1 MKRPILIATLG
12 YIIGIVWGLSFKVVL
27 IFCSIIAICMLIVEK
42 NKNIL
47 RIIKLVINKKV
58 TILLLIF
65 IIAGFIHI
73 KFLEYD
79 YEKTYISLN
88 NVNIV
93 GTIVSEKK
101 EKQYINEYK
110 LETEK
115 INNIKLKKKFI
126 LLTKN
131 KEIEYGNK
139 IKIEGTYIKPS
150 KSRNYKGFDY
160 SNYLKTE
167 NIYGTI
173 EQNGKIELIKEKNI
187 NYLFMNLYK
196 VKNKIIKNINNKF
209 PEETRGV
216 FLGILLGDKN
226 SVEEDVKQNFS
237 DSSLSHILAVSGTH
251 ISYVIICISALLKKI
266 RIPKNIGKVIAS
278 FFLFMYLYLVG
289 FSVSATRA
297 VIMSTIVTMQMLFYK
312 KQDTITTIAFSSM
325 IILMN
330 NPYSILNIGFLLS
343 YGGTIGIIVFQNKIF
358 IESEK
363 EDFFRRFKSNLKD
376 ICIVTI
382 SAQIIIMPIMIYY
395 FNTISFTFIISNIIA
410 SLIIGPIIMI
420 GLVVIAIS
428 FFKIPIISLIIKIY
442 NILIVILMKTADI
455 ISKMP
460 ISKIYLRTPTI
471 LEIEIYYIIVIS
483 IIILINI
490 IKSNRKFIKKIIQ
503 RKVYYLKNNLINNKN
518 KILIFISIISLISI
532 TSIRIPK
539 ELKINFI
546 DVGQGDSCLITT
558 PQNKKVIVDSGG
570 SENYNVGKNVLLP
583 YLLDKGIT
591 KIDYIMISH
600 FDTDHCKGFEYVLEN
615 IKVKNVIISKQIET
629 SENFKQIM
637 QIIKKKKIKLIVV
650 QKGDKIK
657 LDNFTT
663 VDIISPQSENLA
675 DNMNDNS
682 IVAKFEAYNFSILFT
697 GDASEKIEKE
707 LIREKVNLK
716 SDILKVSHHG
726 SKTGTSEEFLKS
738 VRPKIALIG
747 VGENNKFGHPTEDVI
762 RRLTENKVKIYRTDT
777 DGEISIKIKKNKN
790 IKIKKHIT
798 N

>member
-1 MKRPILIATLG
+1 MKRPILIAALG

-47 RIIKLVINKKV
+47 RIINLVINKKV

-73 KFLEYD
+73 KFLKYD
-79 YEKTYISLN
+79 YEKIYISLE

-93 GTIVSEKK
+93 GTIVSSKK

-110 LETEK
+110 IETEK

-139 IKIEGTYIKPS
+139 IKLEGTYIKPS

-187 NYLFMNLYK
+187 NYLFINLYK

-209 PEETRGV
+209 PEETRGL
-216 FLGILLGDKN
+216 FLGILLGDK
-226 SVEEDVKQNFS
+226 SSIEENVRQNFA

-251 ISYVIICISALLKKI
+251 ISYVVICISVLFKKLKLN
-266 RIPKNIGKVIAS
+266 KNIRKVLTS
-278 FFLFMYLYLVG
+278 LVLFMYLYLVD

-297 VIMSTIVTMQMLFYK
+297 VIMSTIVIMQMLFYR
-312 KQDTITTIAFSSM
+312 KQDTITTIAFSSI
-325 IILMN
+325 IILIN

-343 YGGTIGIIVFQNKIF
+343 YGGTIGIILFVNRIS
-358 IESEK
+358 IESK
-363 EDFFRRFKSNLKD
+363 EDFFQRFKSYLKD

-382 SAQIIIMPIMIYY
+382 SAQTIIMPIIIYY

-420 GLVVIAIS
+420 GLVIIAIS
-428 FFKIPIISLIIKIY
+428 FFKIPIISLIIRFY
-442 NILIVILMKTADI
+442 NILIVILVRTADI
-455 ISKMP
+455 ISKIPM
-460 ISKIYLRTPTI
+460 SKIYLKTPTT
-471 LEIEIYYIIVIS
+471 LEIIFYYSVVFLIALLIYIK
-483 IIILINI
+483 
-490 IKSNRKFIKKIIQ
+490 KSNRKFIKKTIQ
-503 RKVYYLKNNLINNKN
+503 IYIYNLKNFFINNRN
-518 KILIFISIISLISI
+518 KVLIFISIVSLISI
-532 TSIRIPK
+532 TSIKIPK

-570 SENYNVGKNVLLP
+570 SESYDVGKNVLLP
-583 YLLDKGIT
+583 YLLDKRIT

-615 IKVKNVIISKQIET
+615 IKVKNVIISKQSET

-637 QIIKKKKIKLIVV
+637 KIIRKKRINLIIVQKETKIKI
-650 QKGDKIK
+650 
-657 LDNFTT
+657 DNFTT
-663 VDIISPQSENLA
+663 VDILSPQSENIA

-707 LIREKVNLK
+707 LIKENINLK

-738 VRPKIALIG
+738 VKPKIALIG
-747 VGENNKFGHPTEDVI
+747 VGENNKFGHPTKDVI
-762 RRLTENKVKIYRTDT
+762 KRLTENKIKIYRTDT
-777 DGEISIKIKKNKN
+777 DGEIRIKIKKSKN

>member
-1 MKRPILIATLG
+1 MKRPILIAALG

-73 KFLEYD
+73 KFLKYD
-79 YEKTYISLN
+79 YEKIYISLE

-93 GTIVSEKK
+93 GTIVSSKK

-110 LETEK
+110 IETEK

-139 IKIEGTYIKPS
+139 IKLEGTYIKPS
-150 KSRNYKGFDY
+150 KSRNYRGFDY

-187 NYLFMNLYK
+187 NYFFIILYK

-226 SVEEDVKQNFS
+226 SIEEDVRQNFA

-251 ISYVIICISALLKKI
+251 ISYVVICISVLFKKLKLN
-266 RIPKNIGKVIAS
+266 KNIRKVLTS
-278 FFLFMYLYLVG
+278 LVLFMYLYLVD

-297 VIMSTIVTMQMLFYK
+297 VIMSTIVIMQMLFYR
-312 KQDTITTIAFSSM
+312 KQDTITTIAFSSI
-325 IILMN
+325 IILIN

-343 YGGTIGIIVFQNKIF
+343 YGGTIGIILFVNRIS
-358 IESEK
+358 IESK
-363 EDFFRRFKSNLKD
+363 EDFFQRFKSYLKD

-382 SAQIIIMPIMIYY
+382 SAQTIIMPIIIYY

-420 GLVVIAIS
+420 GLVIIAIS
-428 FFKIPIISLIIKIY
+428 FFKIPIISLIIRFY
-442 NILIVILMKTADI
+442 NILIVILVRTADI
-455 ISKMP
+455 ISKIPM
-460 ISKIYLRTPTI
+460 SKIYLKTPTT
-471 LEIEIYYIIVIS
+471 LEIIFYYSVVFLIALLIYIK
-483 IIILINI
+483 
-490 IKSNRKFIKKIIQ
+490 KSNRKFIKKTIQ
-503 RKVYYLKNNLINNKN
+503 IDIYNLKNFFINNRN
-518 KILIFISIISLISI
+518 KVLIFISIVSLISI
-532 TSIRIPK
+532 TSIKIPK

-570 SENYNVGKNVLLP
+570 SESYDVGKNVLLP
-583 YLLDKGIT
+583 YLLDKRIT

-615 IKVKNVIISKQIET
+615 IKVKNVIISKQSET

-637 QIIKKKKIKLIVV
+637 KIIRKKRINLIIVQKETKIKI
-650 QKGDKIK
+650 
-657 LDNFTT
+657 DNFTT
-663 VDIISPQSENLA
+663 VDILSPQSENIA

-707 LIREKVNLK
+707 LIKEKINLK

-738 VRPKIALIG
+738 VKPKIALIG
-747 VGENNKFGHPTEDVI
+747 VGENNKFGHPTKDVI
-762 RRLTENKVKIYRTDT
+762 KRLTENKIKIYRTDT
-777 DGEISIKIKKNKN
+777 DGEIRIKIKKSKN

>member
-1 MKRPILIATLG
+1 MKRPILIAALG

-73 KFLEYD
+73 KFLKYD
-79 YEKTYISLN
+79 YEKIYISLE

-93 GTIVSEKK
+93 GTIVSSKK

-110 LETEK
+110 IETEK

-139 IKIEGTYIKPS
+139 IKLEGTYIKPS
-150 KSRNYKGFDY
+150 KSRNYRGFDY

-187 NYLFMNLYK
+187 NYLFINLYK

-216 FLGILLGDKN
+216 VLGILLGDK
-226 SVEEDVKQNFS
+226 SSIEEDVRQNFA

-251 ISYVIICISALLKKI
+251 ISYVVICISVLFKKLKLN
-266 RIPKNIGKVIAS
+266 KNIRKVLTS
-278 FFLFMYLYLVG
+278 LVLFMYLYLVD

-297 VIMSTIVTMQMLFYK
+297 VIMSNIVILQMLFYR
-312 KQDTITTIAFSSM
+312 KQDTITTIAFSSI
-325 IILMN
+325 IILIN
-330 NPYSILNIGFLLS
+330 NPYDILNIGFLLS
-343 YGGTIGIIVFQNKIF
+343 YGGTIGIILFVNKIS
-358 IESEK
+358 IESK
-363 EDFFRRFKSNLKD
+363 EDFFQRFKSYLKD

-382 SAQIIIMPIMIYY
+382 SAQTIIMPIIIYY

-420 GLVVIAIS
+420 GLVIIAIS
-428 FFKIPIISLIIKIY
+428 FFKIQIISLIIRFY
-442 NILIVILMKTADI
+442 NILIVILVKTADI
-455 ISKMP
+455 ISKIP
-460 ISKIYLRTPTI
+460 ISKIYLKTPTT
-471 LEIEIYYIIVIS
+471 LEIIFYYSVVFLIALLIYIK
-483 IIILINI
+483 
-490 IKSNRKFIKKIIQ
+490 KSNRKFIKKTIQ
-503 RKVYYLKNNLINNKN
+503 IDIYNLKNFFINNRN
-518 KILIFISIISLISI
+518 KVLIFISIVSLISI
-532 TSIRIPK
+532 TSIKIPK

-570 SENYNVGKNVLLP
+570 SESYDVGKNVLLP
-583 YLLDKGIT
+583 YLLDKRIT

-615 IKVKNVIISKQIET
+615 IKVKNVIISKQSET

-637 QIIKKKKIKLIVV
+637 KIIRKKRINLIIV
-650 QKGDKIK
+650 QKGTKIK
-657 LDNFTT
+657 IDNFTT
-663 VDIISPQSENLA
+663 VDILSPQSENIA

-707 LIREKVNLK
+707 LIKEKINLK

-738 VRPKIALIG
+738 VKPKIALIG
-747 VGENNKFGHPTEDVI
+747 VGENNKFGHPTKDVI
-762 RRLTENKVKIYRTDT
+762 KRLTENKIKIYRTDT
-777 DGEISIKIKKNKN
+777 DGEIRIKIKKSKN

>member
-1 MKRPILIATLG
+1 MKRPILIAALG

-73 KFLEYD
+73 KFLKYD
-79 YEKTYISLN
+79 YEKIYISLE

-93 GTIVSEKK
+93 GTIVSSKK

-110 LETEK
+110 IETEK

-139 IKIEGTYIKPS
+139 IKLEGTYIKPS
-150 KSRNYKGFDY
+150 KSRNYRGFDY

-187 NYLFMNLYK
+187 NYLFINLYK

-216 FLGILLGDKN
+216 VLGILLGDK
-226 SVEEDVKQNFS
+226 SSIEEDVRQNFA

-251 ISYVIICISALLKKI
+251 ISYVVICISVLFKKLKLN
-266 RIPKNIGKVIAS
+266 KNIRKVLTS
-278 FFLFMYLYLVG
+278 LVLFMYLYLVD

-297 VIMSTIVTMQMLFYK
+297 VIMSTIVIMQMLFYR
-312 KQDTITTIAFSSM
+312 KQDTITTIAFSSI
-325 IILMN
+325 IILIN

-343 YGGTIGIIVFQNKIF
+343 YGGTIGIILFVNRIS
-358 IESEK
+358 IESK
-363 EDFFRRFKSNLKD
+363 EDFFQRFKRYLKD

-382 SAQIIIMPIMIYY
+382 SAQTIIMPIIIYY

-420 GLVVIAIS
+420 GLVIIAIS
-428 FFKIPIISLIIKIY
+428 FFKIPIISLIIRFY
-442 NILIVILMKTADI
+442 NILIVILVRTADI
-455 ISKMP
+455 ISKIPM
-460 ISKIYLRTPTI
+460 SKIYLKTPTT
-471 LEIEIYYIIVIS
+471 LEIIFYYSVVFLIALLIYIK
-483 IIILINI
+483 
-490 IKSNRKFIKKIIQ
+490 KSNRKFIKKTIQ
-503 RKVYYLKNNLINNKN
+503 IDIYNLKNFFINNRN
-518 KILIFISIISLISI
+518 KVLIFISIVSLISI
-532 TSIRIPK
+532 TSIKIPK

-570 SENYNVGKNVLLP
+570 SESYDVGKNVLLP
-583 YLLDKGIT
+583 YLLDKRIT

-615 IKVKNVIISKQIET
+615 IKVKNVIISKQSET

-637 QIIKKKKIKLIVV
+637 KIIRKKRINLIIV
-650 QKGDKIK
+650 QKGSKIK
-657 LDNFTT
+657 IDNFTT
-663 VDIISPQSENLA
+663 VDILSPQSENIA

-707 LIREKVNLK
+707 LIKEKINLK

-726 SKTGTSEEFLKS
+726 SKTGTREEFMKS
-738 VRPKIALIG
+738 VKPKIALIG
-747 VGENNKFGHPTEDVI
+747 VGENNKFGHPTKDVI
-762 RRLTENKVKIYRTDT
+762 KRLTENKVKIYRTDT
-777 DGEISIKIKKNKN
+777 DGEIRIKIKKNKN

>member
-1 MKRPILIATLG
+1 MKRPILIAALG

-47 RIIKLVINKKV
+47 RIINLVINKKV

-73 KFLEYD
+73 KFLKYD
-79 YEKTYISLN
+79 YEKIYISLE

-93 GTIVSEKK
+93 GTIVSSKK

-110 LETEK
+110 IETEK

-139 IKIEGTYIKPS
+139 IKLEGTYIKPS
-150 KSRNYKGFDY
+150 KSRNYRGFDY

-187 NYLFMNLYK
+187 NYLFINLYK

-216 FLGILLGDKN
+216 FLGILLGDK
-226 SVEEDVKQNFS
+226 SSIEENVRQNFA

-251 ISYVIICISALLKKI
+251 ISYVVICISVLFKKLKLN
-266 RIPKNIGKVIAS
+266 KNIRKVLTS
-278 FFLFMYLYLVG
+278 LVLFMYLYLVD
-289 FSVSATRA
+289 FSASATRA
-297 VIMSTIVTMQMLFYK
+297 VIMSNIVILQMLFYR
-312 KQDTITTIAFSSM
+312 KQDTITTIAFSSI
-325 IILMN
+325 IILIN

-343 YGGTIGIIVFQNKIF
+343 YGGTIGIILFVNRIS
-358 IESEK
+358 IESK
-363 EDFFRRFKSNLKD
+363 EDFFQRFKSYLKD

-382 SAQIIIMPIMIYY
+382 SAQTIIMPIIIYY

-420 GLVVIAIS
+420 GLVIIAIS
-428 FFKIPIISLIIKIY
+428 FFKIPIISLIIRFY
-442 NILIVILMKTADI
+442 NILIVILVRTADI
-455 ISKMP
+455 ISKIPM
-460 ISKIYLRTPTI
+460 SKIYLKTPTT
-471 LEIEIYYIIVIS
+471 LEIIFYYSVVFLIALLIYIK
-483 IIILINI
+483 
-490 IKSNRKFIKKIIQ
+490 KSNRKFIKKTIQ
-503 RKVYYLKNNLINNKN
+503 IDIYNLKNFFINNRN
-518 KILIFISIISLISI
+518 KVLIFISIVSLISI
-532 TSIRIPK
+532 TSIKIPK

-570 SENYNVGKNVLLP
+570 SESYDVGKNVLLP
-583 YLLDKGIT
+583 YLLDKRIT

-615 IKVKNVIISKQIET
+615 IKVKNVIISKQSET

-637 QIIKKKKIKLIVV
+637 KIIRKKRINLIIV
-650 QKGDKIK
+650 QKGTKIK
-657 LDNFTT
+657 IDNFTT
-663 VDIISPQSENLA
+663 VDILSPQSENIA

-707 LIREKVNLK
+707 LIKEKINLK

-738 VRPKIALIG
+738 VKPKIALIG

-762 RRLTENKVKIYRTDT
+762 KRLTENKVKIYRTDRN
-777 DGEISIKIKKNKN
+777 GEISIKIKKNKN

>member
-1 MKRPILIATLG
+1 MKRPILIAALG

-73 KFLEYD
+73 KFLKYD
-79 YEKTYISLN
+79 YEKIYISLE

-93 GTIVSEKK
+93 GTIVSSKK

-110 LETEK
+110 IETEK

-139 IKIEGTYIKPS
+139 IKLEGTYIKPS
-150 KSRNYKGFDY
+150 KSRNYRGFDY

-187 NYLFMNLYK
+187 NYLFINLYK

-216 FLGILLGDKN
+216 VLGILLGDK
-226 SVEEDVKQNFS
+226 SSIEEDVRQNFA

-251 ISYVIICISALLKKI
+251 ISYVVICISVLFKKLKLN
-266 RIPKNIGKVIAS
+266 KNIRKVLTS
-278 FFLFMYLYLVG
+278 LVLFMYLYLVD

-297 VIMSTIVTMQMLFYK
+297 VIMSTIVIMQMLFYR
-312 KQDTITTIAFSSM
+312 KQDTITTIAFSSI
-325 IILMN
+325 IILIN

-343 YGGTIGIIVFQNKIF
+343 YGGTIGIILFVNRIS
-358 IESEK
+358 IESK
-363 EDFFRRFKSNLKD
+363 EDFFQRFKRYLKD

-382 SAQIIIMPIMIYY
+382 SAQTIIMPIIIYY

-420 GLVVIAIS
+420 GLVIIAIS
-428 FFKIPIISLIIKIY
+428 FFKIPIISLIIRFY
-442 NILIVILMKTADI
+442 NILIVILVRTADI
-455 ISKMP
+455 ISKIPM
-460 ISKIYLRTPTI
+460 SKIYLKTPTT
-471 LEIEIYYIIVIS
+471 LEIIFYYSVVFLIALLIYIK
-483 IIILINI
+483 
-490 IKSNRKFIKKIIQ
+490 KSNRKFIKKTIQ
-503 RKVYYLKNNLINNKN
+503 IDIYNLKNFFINNRN
-518 KILIFISIISLISI
+518 KVLIFISIVSLISI
-532 TSIRIPK
+532 TSIKIPK

-570 SENYNVGKNVLLP
+570 SESYDVGKNVLLP
-583 YLLDKGIT
+583 YLLDKRIT

-615 IKVKNVIISKQIET
+615 IKVKNVIISKQSET

-637 QIIKKKKIKLIVV
+637 KIIRKKRINLIIV
-650 QKGDKIK
+650 QKGSKIK
-657 LDNFTT
+657 IDNFTT
-663 VDIISPQSENLA
+663 VDILSPQSENIA

-707 LIREKVNLK
+707 LIKEKINLK

-738 VRPKIALIG
+738 VKPKIALIG

-762 RRLTENKVKIYRTDT
+762 KRLTENKVKIYRTDRN
-777 DGEISIKIKKNKN
+777 GEISIKIKKNKN

>member
-1 MKRPILIATLG
+1 MKRPILIAALG

-47 RIIKLVINKKV
+47 RIINLVINKKV

-73 KFLEYD
+73 KFLKYD
-79 YEKTYISLN
+79 YEKIYISLE

-93 GTIVSEKK
+93 GTIVSSKK

-110 LETEK
+110 IETEK

-139 IKIEGTYIKPS
+139 IKLEGTYIKPS
-150 KSRNYKGFDY
+150 KSRNYRGFDY

-187 NYLFMNLYK
+187 NYFFIILYK

-209 PEETRGV
+209 PEETRGL
-216 FLGILLGDKN
+216 FLGILLGDK
-226 SVEEDVKQNFS
+226 SSIEENVRQNFA

-251 ISYVIICISALLKKI
+251 ISYVVICISVLFKKLKLN
-266 RIPKNIGKVIAS
+266 KNIRKVLTS
-278 FFLFMYLYLVG
+278 LVLFMYLYLVD

-297 VIMSTIVTMQMLFYK
+297 VIMSTIVIMQMLFYR
-312 KQDTITTIAFSSM
+312 KQDTITTIAFSSI
-325 IILMN
+325 IILIN

-343 YGGTIGIIVFQNKIF
+343 YGGTIGIILFVNRIS
-358 IESEK
+358 IESK
-363 EDFFRRFKSNLKD
+363 EDFFQRFKSYLKD

-382 SAQIIIMPIMIYY
+382 SAQTIIMPIIIYY

-420 GLVVIAIS
+420 GLVIIAIS
-428 FFKIPIISLIIKIY
+428 FFKIPIISLIIRFY
-442 NILIVILMKTADI
+442 NILIVILVRTADI
-455 ISKMP
+455 ISKIPM
-460 ISKIYLRTPTI
+460 SKIYLKTPTT
-471 LEIEIYYIIVIS
+471 LEIIFYYSVVFLIALLIYIK
-483 IIILINI
+483 
-490 IKSNRKFIKKIIQ
+490 KSNRKFIKKTIQ
-503 RKVYYLKNNLINNKN
+503 IDIYNLKNFFINNRN
-518 KILIFISIISLISI
+518 KVLIFISIVILISI
-532 TSIRIPK
+532 TSIKIPK

-570 SENYNVGKNVLLP
+570 SESYDVGKNVLLP
-583 YLLDKGIT
+583 YLLDKRIT

-615 IKVKNVIISKQIET
+615 IKVKNVIISKQCET

-637 QIIKKKKIKLIVV
+637 KIIRKKRINLIIVQKETKIKI
-650 QKGDKIK
+650 
-657 LDNFTT
+657 DNFTT
-663 VDIISPQSENLA
+663 VDILSPQSENIA

-707 LIREKVNLK
+707 LIKEKINLK

-738 VRPKIALIG
+738 VKPKIALIG
-747 VGENNKFGHPTEDVI
+747 VGENNKFGHPTKDVI
-762 RRLTENKVKIYRTDT
+762 KRLTENKIKIYRTDT
-777 DGEISIKIKKNKN
+777 DGEIRIKIKKSKN

>member
-1 MKRPILIATLG
+1 MKRPILIAALG

-73 KFLEYD
+73 KFLKYD
-79 YEKTYISLN
+79 YEKIYISLE

-93 GTIVSEKK
+93 GTIVSSKK

-110 LETEK
+110 IETEK

-139 IKIEGTYIKPS
+139 IKLEGTYIKPS
-150 KSRNYKGFDY
+150 KSRNYRGFDY

-187 NYLFMNLYK
+187 NYLFINLYK

-216 FLGILLGDKN
+216 VLGILLGDK
-226 SVEEDVKQNFS
+226 SSIEEDVRQNFA

-251 ISYVIICISALLKKI
+251 ISYVVICISVLFKKLKLN
-266 RIPKNIGKVIAS
+266 KNIRKVLKS
-278 FFLFMYLYLVG
+278 LVLFMYLYLVD

-297 VIMSTIVTMQMLFYK
+297 VIMSTIVIMQMLFYR
-312 KQDTITTIAFSSM
+312 KQDTITTIAFSSI
-325 IILMN
+325 IILIN

-343 YGGTIGIIVFQNKIF
+343 YGGTIGIILFVNRIS
-358 IESEK
+358 IESK
-363 EDFFRRFKSNLKD
+363 EDFFQRFKSYLKD

-382 SAQIIIMPIMIYY
+382 SAQTIIMPIIIYY

-420 GLVVIAIS
+420 GLVIIAIS
-428 FFKIPIISLIIKIY
+428 FFKIPIISLIIRFY
-442 NILIVILMKTADI
+442 NILIVILVRTADI
-455 ISKMP
+455 ISKIPM
-460 ISKIYLRTPTI
+460 SKIYLKTPTT
-471 LEIEIYYIIVIS
+471 LEIIFYYSVVFLIALLIYIK
-483 IIILINI
+483 
-490 IKSNRKFIKKIIQ
+490 KSNRKFIKKTIQ
-503 RKVYYLKNNLINNKN
+503 IDIYNLKNFFINNRN
-518 KILIFISIISLISI
+518 KVLIFISIVSLISI
-532 TSIRIPK
+532 TSIKIPK

-570 SENYNVGKNVLLP
+570 SESYDVGKNVLLP
-583 YLLDKGIT
+583 YLLDKRIT

-615 IKVKNVIISKQIET
+615 IKVKNVIISKQSES

-637 QIIKKKKIKLIVV
+637 KIIRKKRINLIVV
-650 QKGDKIK
+650 QKGTKIK
-657 LDNFTT
+657 IDNFTT
-663 VDIISPQSENLA
+663 VDILSPQSESIA

-707 LIREKVNLK
+707 LIKEKINLK

-738 VRPKIALIG
+738 VKPKIALIG
-747 VGENNKFGHPTEDVI
+747 VGENNKFGHPTKDVI
-762 RRLTENKVKIYRTDT
+762 KRLTENKIKIYRTDT
-777 DGEISIKIKKNKN
+777 DGEIRIKIKKSKN

>member
-1 MKRPILIATLG
+1 MKRPILIAALG

-27 IFCSIIAICMLIVEK
+27 IFCSIIAICMIIVEK

-79 YEKTYISLN
+79 YEKIYISLE

-93 GTIVSEKK
+93 GTIVSSKK

-110 LETEK
+110 IETEK

-139 IKIEGTYIKPS
+139 IKLEGTYIKPS

-187 NYLFMNLYK
+187 NYLFINLYK

-216 FLGILLGDKN
+216 FLGILLGDK
-226 SVEEDVKQNFS
+226 SSIEEDVRQNFA

-251 ISYVIICISALLKKI
+251 VSYVVICISVLFKKLKLN
-266 RIPKNIGKVIAS
+266 KNIRKALAS
-278 FFLFMYLYLVG
+278 LVLFMYLYLVD

-297 VIMSTIVTMQMLFYK
+297 VIMSTIVIMQMLFYR
-312 KQDTITTIAFSSM
+312 KQDTITTIAFSSI
-325 IILMN
+325 IILIN

-343 YGGTIGIIVFQNKIF
+343 YGGTIGIILFVNKIS
-358 IESEK
+358 IESK
-363 EDFFRRFKSNLKD
+363 EDFFQRFKSYLKD
-376 ICIVTI
+376 ICIATI
-382 SAQIIIMPIMIYY
+382 SAQTIIMPIIIYY

-420 GLVVIAIS
+420 GLVIIAIS
-428 FFKIPIISLIIKIY
+428 FFKIPIISLIIRFY
-442 NILIVILMKTADI
+442 NILIVILVRTANI

-460 ISKIYLRTPTI
+460 ISKIYLKTPTT
-471 LEIEIYYIIVIS
+471 LEIIFYYSVVFLIALLIYIK
-483 IIILINI
+483 
-490 IKSNRKFIKKIIQ
+490 KSNRKFIKKIIQ
-503 RKVYYLKNNLINNKN
+503 IDIYNLKNFFINNRN
-518 KILIFISIISLISI
+518 KVLIFISIISLIYIISI
-532 TSIRIPK
+532 KIPK

-570 SENYNVGKNVLLP
+570 SESYDVGKNVLLP
-583 YLLDKGIT
+583 YLLDKRIT

-615 IKVKNVIISKQIET
+615 LKVKNVIISKQSET

-637 QIIKKKKIKLIVV
+637 KIIRKKRINLIIV
-650 QKGDKIK
+650 QKGSKIK
-657 LDNFTT
+657 IDNFTT
-663 VDIISPQSENLA
+663 VDIISPQSENIA

-682 IVAKFEAYNFSILFT
+682 IVAKLEAYNFSILFT

-707 LIREKVNLK
+707 LIKEKINLK

-738 VRPKIALIG
+738 VKPKIALIG

-762 RRLTENKVKIYRTDT
+762 KRLTENKVKIYRTDRN
-777 DGEISIKIKKNKN
+777 GEISIKIKKNKN

>member
-1 MKRPILIATLG
+1 MKRPILIAALG

-47 RIIKLVINKKV
+47 RIINLVINKKV

-73 KFLEYD
+73 KFLKYD
-79 YEKTYISLN
+79 YEKIYISLE

-93 GTIVSEKK
+93 GTIVSSKK

-110 LETEK
+110 IETEK

-139 IKIEGTYIKPS
+139 IKLEGTYIKPS
-150 KSRNYKGFDY
+150 KSRNYRGFDY

-187 NYLFMNLYK
+187 NYLFINLYK

-216 FLGILLGDKN
+216 VLGILLGDK
-226 SVEEDVKQNFS
+226 SSIEEDVRQNFA

-251 ISYVIICISALLKKI
+251 ISYVVICISVLFKKLKLN
-266 RIPKNIGKVIAS
+266 KNIRKVLTS
-278 FFLFMYLYLVG
+278 LVLFMYLYLVD

-297 VIMSTIVTMQMLFYK
+297 VIMSTIVIMQMLFYR
-312 KQDTITTIAFSSM
+312 KQDTITTIAFSSI
-325 IILMN
+325 IILIN

-343 YGGTIGIIVFQNKIF
+343 YGGTIGIILFVNRIS
-358 IESEK
+358 IESK
-363 EDFFRRFKSNLKD
+363 EDFFQRFKSYLKD

-382 SAQIIIMPIMIYY
+382 SAQTIIMPIIIYY

-420 GLVVIAIS
+420 GLVIIAIS
-428 FFKIPIISLIIKIY
+428 FFKIPIISLIIRFY
-442 NILIVILMKTADI
+442 NILIVILVRTADI
-455 ISKMP
+455 ISKIPM
-460 ISKIYLRTPTI
+460 SKIYLKTPTT
-471 LEIEIYYIIVIS
+471 LEIIFYYSVVFLIALLIYIK
-483 IIILINI
+483 
-490 IKSNRKFIKKIIQ
+490 KSNRKFIKKTIQ
-503 RKVYYLKNNLINNKN
+503 IDIYNLKNFFINNRN
-518 KILIFISIISLISI
+518 KVLIFISIVSLISI
-532 TSIRIPK
+532 TSIKIPK

-570 SENYNVGKNVLLP
+570 SESYDVGKNVLLP
-583 YLLDKGIT
+583 YLLDKRIT

-615 IKVKNVIISKQIET
+615 IKVKNVIISKQCET

-637 QIIKKKKIKLIVV
+637 KIIRKKRINLIIV
-650 QKGDKIK
+650 QKGSKIK
-657 LDNFTT
+657 IDNFTT
-663 VDIISPQSENLA
+663 VDILSPQSENIA

-707 LIREKVNLK
+707 LIKEKINLK

-738 VRPKIALIG
+738 VKPKIALIG
-747 VGENNKFGHPTEDVI
+747 VGENNKFGHPTKDVI
-762 RRLTENKVKIYRTDT
+762 KRLTENKVKIYRTDT
-777 DGEISIKIKKNKN
+777 DGEIRIKIKKSKN

>member
-1 MKRPILIATLG
+1 MKRPILIAALG

-58 TILLLIF
+58 TILLFIF

-73 KFLEYD
+73 KFLKYD
-79 YEKTYISLN
+79 YEKIYISLE

-93 GTIVSEKK
+93 GTIVSSKK

-110 LETEK
+110 IETEK

-139 IKIEGTYIKPS
+139 IKLEGTYIKPS

-173 EQNGKIELIKEKNI
+173 EQNGKIELVKEKNI
-187 NYLFMNLYK
+187 NYLFINLYK

-216 FLGILLGDKN
+216 FLGILLGDK
-226 SVEEDVKQNFS
+226 SSIEEDVRQNFA

-251 ISYVIICISALLKKI
+251 ISYVVICILVLFKKLKLN
-266 RIPKNIGKVIAS
+266 KNIRKALAS
-278 FFLFMYLYLVG
+278 LVLFMYLYLVD

-297 VIMSTIVTMQMLFYK
+297 VIMSTIVIMQMLFYR
-312 KQDTITTIAFSSM
+312 KQDTITTIALSSI
-325 IILMN
+325 IILIN

-343 YGGTIGIIVFQNKIF
+343 YGGTIGIILFVNKIS
-358 IESEK
+358 IESK
-363 EDFFRRFKSNLKD
+363 EDFFQRFKSYLKD

-382 SAQIIIMPIMIYY
+382 SAQIIIAPIIIYY

-420 GLVVIAIS
+420 GLVIIAIS
-428 FFKIPIISLIIKIY
+428 FFKIPIISLIIRFY
-442 NILIVILMKTADI
+442 NILIVILVRTADI
-455 ISKMP
+455 ISKIP
-460 ISKIYLRTPTI
+460 ISKIYLKTPTT
-471 LEIEIYYIIVIS
+471 LEIIFYYSVVFLIALLIYIK
-483 IIILINI
+483 
-490 IKSNRKFIKKIIQ
+490 KSNRKFIKKTIQ
-503 RKVYYLKNNLINNKN
+503 IDIYNLKNFFINNRN
-518 KILIFISIISLISI
+518 KVLIFISIVSLISI
-532 TSIRIPK
+532 TSIKIPK

-570 SENYNVGKNVLLP
+570 SESYDVGKNVLLP
-583 YLLDKGIT
+583 YLLDKRIT

-615 IKVKNVIISKQIET
+615 IKVKNVIISKQSET
-629 SENFKQIM
+629 SESFKQIM
-637 QIIKKKKIKLIVV
+637 KIIRKKRINLIIV
-650 QKGDKIK
+650 QKGTKIK
-657 LDNFTT
+657 IDNFTT
-663 VDIISPQSENLA
+663 VDILSPQSENIA

-707 LIREKVNLK
+707 LIKEKINLK

-738 VRPKIALIG
+738 VKPKIALIG
-747 VGENNKFGHPTEDVI
+747 VGENNKFGHPTKDVI
-762 RRLTENKVKIYRTDT
+762 KRLTENKIKIYRTDT
-777 DGEISIKIKKNKN
+777 DGEIRIKIKKSKN

>member
-1 MKRPILIATLG
+1 MKRPILIAALG

-47 RIIKLVINKKV
+47 RIINLVINKKV

-73 KFLEYD
+73 KFLKYD
-79 YEKTYISLN
+79 YEKIYISLE

-93 GTIVSEKK
+93 GTIVSSKK

-110 LETEK
+110 IETEK

-139 IKIEGTYIKPS
+139 IKLEGTYIKPS
-150 KSRNYKGFDY
+150 KSRNYRGFDY

-187 NYLFMNLYK
+187 NYLFINLYK

-209 PEETRGV
+209 PEETRGL
-216 FLGILLGDKN
+216 FLGILLGDK
-226 SVEEDVKQNFS
+226 SSIEEDVRQNFA

-251 ISYVIICISALLKKI
+251 ISYVVICISVLFKKLKLN
-266 RIPKNIGKVIAS
+266 KNIRKVLTS
-278 FFLFMYLYLVG
+278 LVLFMYLYLVD

-297 VIMSTIVTMQMLFYK
+297 VIMSTIVIMQMLFYR
-312 KQDTITTIAFSSM
+312 KQDTITTIAFSSI
-325 IILMN
+325 IILIN

-343 YGGTIGIIVFQNKIF
+343 YGGTIGIILFVNRIS
-358 IESEK
+358 IESK
-363 EDFFRRFKSNLKD
+363 EDFFQRFKSYLKD

-382 SAQIIIMPIMIYY
+382 SAQTIIMPIIIYY

-420 GLVVIAIS
+420 GLVIIAIS
-428 FFKIPIISLIIKIY
+428 FFKIPIISLIIRFY
-442 NILIVILMKTADI
+442 NILIVILVRTADI
-455 ISKMP
+455 ISKIPM
-460 ISKIYLRTPTI
+460 SKIYLKTPTT
-471 LEIEIYYIIVIS
+471 LEIIFYYSVVFLIALLIYIK
-483 IIILINI
+483 
-490 IKSNRKFIKKIIQ
+490 KSNRKFIKKTIQ
-503 RKVYYLKNNLINNKN
+503 IDIYNLKNFFINNRN
-518 KILIFISIISLISI
+518 KVLIFISIVSLISI
-532 TSIRIPK
+532 TSIKIPK

-570 SENYNVGKNVLLP
+570 SESYDVGKNVLLP
-583 YLLDKGIT
+583 YLLDKRIT

-615 IKVKNVIISKQIET
+615 IKVKNVIISKQSET

-637 QIIKKKKIKLIVV
+637 KIIRKKRINLIIVQKETKIKI
-650 QKGDKIK
+650 
-657 LDNFTT
+657 DNFTT
-663 VDIISPQSENLA
+663 VDILSPQSENIA

-707 LIREKVNLK
+707 LIKEKINLK

-738 VRPKIALIG
+738 VKPKIALIG
-747 VGENNKFGHPTEDVI
+747 VGENNKFGHPTKDVI
-762 RRLTENKVKIYRTDT
+762 KRLTENKIKIYRTDT
-777 DGEISIKIKKNKN
+777 DGEIRIKIKKSKN

>member
-1 MKRPILIATLG
+1 MKRPILIAALG

-73 KFLEYD
+73 KFLKYD
-79 YEKTYISLN
+79 YEKIYISLE

-93 GTIVSEKK
+93 GTIVSSKK

-110 LETEK
+110 IETEK

-139 IKIEGTYIKPS
+139 IKLEGTYIKPS
-150 KSRNYKGFDY
+150 KSRNYRGFDY

-187 NYLFMNLYK
+187 NYFFIILYK

-216 FLGILLGDKN
+216 FLGILLGDK
-226 SVEEDVKQNFS
+226 SSIEENVRQNFA

-251 ISYVIICISALLKKI
+251 ISYVVICISVLFKKLKLN
-266 RIPKNIGKVIAS
+266 KNIRKVLTS
-278 FFLFMYLYLVG
+278 LVLFMYLYLVD
-289 FSVSATRA
+289 FSASATRA
-297 VIMSTIVTMQMLFYK
+297 VIMSNIVILQMLFYR
-312 KQDTITTIAFSSM
+312 KQDTITTITFSSI
-325 IILMN
+325 IILIN
-330 NPYSILNIGFLLS
+330 NPYAILNIGFLLS
-343 YGGTIGIIVFQNKIF
+343 YGGTIGIILFVNKIS
-358 IESEK
+358 IESK
-363 EDFFRRFKSNLKD
+363 EDFFQRFKSYLKD

-382 SAQIIIMPIMIYY
+382 SAQTIIMPIIIYY

-420 GLVVIAIS
+420 GLVIIAIS
-428 FFKIPIISLIIKIY
+428 FFKIPIISLIIRFY
-442 NILIVILMKTADI
+442 NILIVILVKTADI
-455 ISKMP
+455 ISKIP
-460 ISKIYLRTPTI
+460 ISKIYLKTPTT
-471 LEIEIYYIIVIS
+471 LEIIFYYSVVFLIALLIYIK
-483 IIILINI
+483 
-490 IKSNRKFIKKIIQ
+490 KSNRKFIKKTIQ
-503 RKVYYLKNNLINNKN
+503 IDIYNLKNFFINNRN
-518 KILIFISIISLISI
+518 KVLIFISIVSLISI
-532 TSIRIPK
+532 TSIKIPK

-570 SENYNVGKNVLLP
+570 SESYDVGKNVLLP
-583 YLLDKGIT
+583 YLLDKRIT

-615 IKVKNVIISKQIET
+615 IKVKNVIISKQSET

-637 QIIKKKKIKLIVV
+637 KIIRKKRINLIIV
-650 QKGDKIK
+650 QKGTKIK
-657 LDNFTT
+657 IDNFTT
-663 VDIISPQSENLA
+663 VDILSPQSENIA

-707 LIREKVNLK
+707 LIKEKINLK

-738 VRPKIALIG
+738 VKPKIALIG
-747 VGENNKFGHPTEDVI
+747 VGENNKFGHPTKDVI
-762 RRLTENKVKIYRTDT
+762 KRLTENKIKIYRTDT
-777 DGEISIKIKKNKN
+777 DGEIRIKIKKSKN

>member
-1 MKRPILIATLG
+1 MKRPILIAALG

-47 RIIKLVINKKV
+47 RIINLVINKKV

-73 KFLEYD
+73 KFLKYD
-79 YEKTYISLN
+79 YEKIYISLE

-93 GTIVSEKK
+93 GTIVSSKK

-110 LETEK
+110 IETEK

-139 IKIEGTYIKPS
+139 IKLEGTYIKPS
-150 KSRNYKGFDY
+150 KSRNYRGFDY

-187 NYLFMNLYK
+187 NYLFINLYK

-216 FLGILLGDKN
+216 FLGILLGDK
-226 SVEEDVKQNFS
+226 SSIEEDVRQNFA

-251 ISYVIICISALLKKI
+251 ISYVVICISVLFKKLKLN
-266 RIPKNIGKVIAS
+266 KNIRKVLTS
-278 FFLFMYLYLVG
+278 LVLFMYLYLVD
-289 FSVSATRA
+289 FSASATRA
-297 VIMSTIVTMQMLFYK
+297 VIMSNIVILQMLFYR
-312 KQDTITTIAFSSM
+312 KQDTITTIAFSSI
-325 IILMN
+325 IILIN

-343 YGGTIGIIVFQNKIF
+343 YGGTIGIILFVNRIS
-358 IESEK
+358 IESK
-363 EDFFRRFKSNLKD
+363 EDFFQRFKSYLKD

-382 SAQIIIMPIMIYY
+382 SAQTIIMPIIIYY

-420 GLVVIAIS
+420 GLVIIVIS
-428 FFKIPIISLIIKIY
+428 FFKIPIISLIIRFY
-442 NILIVILMKTADI
+442 NILIVILVRTADI
-455 ISKMP
+455 ISKIPM
-460 ISKIYLRTPTI
+460 SKIYLKTPTT
-471 LEIEIYYIIVIS
+471 LEIIFYYSVVFLIALLIYIK
-483 IIILINI
+483 
-490 IKSNRKFIKKIIQ
+490 KSNRKFIKKTIQ
-503 RKVYYLKNNLINNKN
+503 IDIYNLKNFFINNRN
-518 KILIFISIISLISI
+518 KVLIFISIVSLISI
-532 TSIRIPK
+532 TSIKIPK

-570 SENYNVGKNVLLP
+570 SESYDVGKNVLLP
-583 YLLDKGIT
+583 YLLDKRIT

-615 IKVKNVIISKQIET
+615 IKVKNVIISKQSET

-637 QIIKKKKIKLIVV
+637 KIIRKKRINLIIVQKETKIKI
-650 QKGDKIK
+650 
-657 LDNFTT
+657 DNFTT
-663 VDIISPQSENLA
+663 VDILSPQSENIA

-707 LIREKVNLK
+707 LIKEKINLK

-738 VRPKIALIG
+738 VKPKIALIG

-762 RRLTENKVKIYRTDT
+762 KRLTENNVKIYRTDRN
-777 DGEISIKIKKNKN
+777 GEISIKIKKNKN

>member
-1 MKRPILIATLG
+1 MKRPILIAALG

-73 KFLEYD
+73 KFLKYD
-79 YEKTYISLN
+79 YEKIYISLE

-93 GTIVSEKK
+93 GTIVSSKK

-110 LETEK
+110 IETEK

-139 IKIEGTYIKPS
+139 IKLEGTYIKPS
-150 KSRNYKGFDY
+150 KSRNYRGFDY

-187 NYLFMNLYK
+187 NYLFINLYK

-216 FLGILLGDKN
+216 VLGILLGDK
-226 SVEEDVKQNFS
+226 SSIEEDVRQNFA

-251 ISYVIICISALLKKI
+251 ISYVVICISVLFKKLKLN
-266 RIPKNIGKVIAS
+266 KNIRKVLTS
-278 FFLFMYLYLVG
+278 LVLFMYLYLVD

-297 VIMSTIVTMQMLFYK
+297 VIMSTIVIMQMLFYR
-312 KQDTITTIAFSSM
+312 KQDTITTIAFSSI
-325 IILMN
+325 IILIN

-343 YGGTIGIIVFQNKIF
+343 YGGTIGIILFVNRIS
-358 IESEK
+358 IESK
-363 EDFFRRFKSNLKD
+363 EDFFQRFKRYLKD

-382 SAQIIIMPIMIYY
+382 SAQTIIMPIIIYY

-420 GLVVIAIS
+420 GLVIIAIS
-428 FFKIPIISLIIKIY
+428 FFKIPIISLIIRFY
-442 NILIVILMKTADI
+442 NILIVILVRTADI
-455 ISKMP
+455 ISKIPM
-460 ISKIYLRTPTI
+460 SKIYLKTPTT
-471 LEIEIYYIIVIS
+471 LEIIFYYSVVFLIALLIYIK
-483 IIILINI
+483 
-490 IKSNRKFIKKIIQ
+490 KSNRKFIKKTIQ
-503 RKVYYLKNNLINNKN
+503 IDIYNLKNFFINNRN
-518 KILIFISIISLISI
+518 KVLIFISIVSLISI
-532 TSIRIPK
+532 TSIKIPK

-570 SENYNVGKNVLLP
+570 SESYDVGKNVLLP
-583 YLLDKGIT
+583 YLLDKRIT

-615 IKVKNVIISKQIET
+615 IKVKNVIISKQSET

-637 QIIKKKKIKLIVV
+637 KIIRKKRINLIIVQKETKIKI
-650 QKGDKIK
+650 
-657 LDNFTT
+657 DNFTT
-663 VDIISPQSENLA
+663 VDILSPQSENIA

-707 LIREKVNLK
+707 LIKEKINLK

-738 VRPKIALIG
+738 VKPKIALIG
-747 VGENNKFGHPTEDVI
+747 VGENNKFGHPTKDVI
-762 RRLTENKVKIYRTDT
+762 KRLTENKIKIYRTDT
-777 DGEISIKIKKNKN
+777 DGEIRIKIKKNKN

>member
-1 MKRPILIATLG
+1 MKRPILIAALG

-47 RIIKLVINKKV
+47 RIINLVINKKV

-73 KFLEYD
+73 KFLKYD
-79 YEKTYISLN
+79 YEKIYISLE

-93 GTIVSEKK
+93 GTIVSSKK

-110 LETEK
+110 IETEK

-139 IKIEGTYIKPS
+139 IKLEGTYIKPS
-150 KSRNYKGFDY
+150 KSRNYRGFDY

-187 NYLFMNLYK
+187 NYLFINLYK

-216 FLGILLGDKN
+216 FLGILLGDK
-226 SVEEDVKQNFS
+226 SSIEEDVRQNFA

-251 ISYVIICISALLKKI
+251 ISYVVICISVLFKKLKLN
-266 RIPKNIGKVIAS
+266 KNIRKVLTS
-278 FFLFMYLYLVG
+278 LVLFMYLYLVD

-297 VIMSTIVTMQMLFYK
+297 VIMSTIVIMQMLFYR
-312 KQDTITTIAFSSM
+312 KQDTITTIAFSSI
-325 IILMN
+325 IILIN

-343 YGGTIGIIVFQNKIF
+343 YGGTIGIILFVNRIS
-358 IESEK
+358 IESK
-363 EDFFRRFKSNLKD
+363 EDFFQRFKSYLKD

-382 SAQIIIMPIMIYY
+382 SAQTIIMPIIIYY

-420 GLVVIAIS
+420 GLVIIAIS
-428 FFKIPIISLIIKIY
+428 FFKIPIISLIIRFY
-442 NILIVILMKTADI
+442 NILIVILVRTADI
-455 ISKMP
+455 ISKIPM
-460 ISKIYLRTPTI
+460 SKIYLKTPTT
-471 LEIEIYYIIVIS
+471 LEIIFYYSVVFLIALLIYIK
-483 IIILINI
+483 
-490 IKSNRKFIKKIIQ
+490 KSNRKFIKKTIQ
-503 RKVYYLKNNLINNKN
+503 IDIYNLKNFFINNRN
-518 KILIFISIISLISI
+518 KVLIFISIVSLISI
-532 TSIRIPK
+532 TSIKIPK

-570 SENYNVGKNVLLP
+570 SESYDVGKNVLLP
-583 YLLDKGIT
+583 YLLDKRIT

-615 IKVKNVIISKQIET
+615 IKVKNVIISKQSET

-637 QIIKKKKIKLIVV
+637 KIIRKKRINLIIVQKETKIKI
-650 QKGDKIK
+650 
-657 LDNFTT
+657 DNFTT
-663 VDIISPQSENLA
+663 VDILSPQSENIA

-707 LIREKVNLK
+707 LIKEKINLK

-738 VRPKIALIG
+738 VKPKIALIG
-747 VGENNKFGHPTEDVI
+747 VGENNKFGHPTKDVI
-762 RRLTENKVKIYRTDT
+762 KRLTENKIKIYRTDT
-777 DGEISIKIKKNKN
+777 DGEIRIKIKKSKN

>member
-1 MKRPILIATLG
+1 MKRPILIAALG

-47 RIIKLVINKKV
+47 RIINLVINKKV

-73 KFLEYD
+73 KFLKYD
-79 YEKTYISLN
+79 YEKIYISLE

-93 GTIVSEKK
+93 GTIVSSKK

-110 LETEK
+110 IETEK

-139 IKIEGTYIKPS
+139 IKLEGTYIKPS

-187 NYLFMNLYK
+187 NYLFINLYK

-216 FLGILLGDKN
+216 FLGILLGDK
-226 SVEEDVKQNFS
+226 SSIEEDVRQNFA

-251 ISYVIICISALLKKI
+251 ISYVVICISVLFKKLKLN
-266 RIPKNIGKVIAS
+266 KNIRKVLTS
-278 FFLFMYLYLVG
+278 LVLFMYLYLVD

-297 VIMSTIVTMQMLFYK
+297 VIMSTIVIMQMLFYR
-312 KQDTITTIAFSSM
+312 KQDTITTIAFSSI
-325 IILMN
+325 IILIN

-343 YGGTIGIIVFQNKIF
+343 YGGTIGIILFVNRIS
-358 IESEK
+358 IESK
-363 EDFFRRFKSNLKD
+363 EDFFQRFKSYLKD

-382 SAQIIIMPIMIYY
+382 SAQTIIMPIIIYY

-420 GLVVIAIS
+420 GLVIIAIS
-428 FFKIPIISLIIKIY
+428 FFKIPIISLIIRFY
-442 NILIVILMKTADI
+442 NILIVILVRTADI
-455 ISKMP
+455 ISKIPM
-460 ISKIYLRTPTI
+460 SKIYLKTPTT
-471 LEIEIYYIIVIS
+471 LEIIFYYSVVFLIALLIYIK
-483 IIILINI
+483 
-490 IKSNRKFIKKIIQ
+490 KSNRKFIKKTIQ
-503 RKVYYLKNNLINNKN
+503 IDIYNLKNFFINNRN
-518 KILIFISIISLISI
+518 KVLIFISIVSLISI
-532 TSIRIPK
+532 TSIKIPK

-570 SENYNVGKNVLLP
+570 SESYDVGKNVLLP
-583 YLLDKGIT
+583 YLLDKRIT

-615 IKVKNVIISKQIET
+615 IKVKNVIISKQSET

-637 QIIKKKKIKLIVV
+637 KIIRKKRINLIIVQKETKIKI
-650 QKGDKIK
+650 
-657 LDNFTT
+657 DNFTT
-663 VDIISPQSENLA
+663 VDILSPQSENIA

-682 IVAKFEAYNFSILFT
+682 IVAKLEAYNFSILFT

-707 LIREKVNLK
+707 LIKEKINLK

-738 VRPKIALIG
+738 VKPKIALIG

-762 RRLTENKVKIYRTDT
+762 KRLTENKVKIYRTDT

>member
-1 MKRPILIATLG
+1 MKRPILIAALG

-73 KFLEYD
+73 KFLKYD
-79 YEKTYISLN
+79 YEKIYISLE

-93 GTIVSEKK
+93 GTIVSSKK

-110 LETEK
+110 IETEK

-139 IKIEGTYIKPS
+139 IKLEGTYIKPS
-150 KSRNYKGFDY
+150 KSRNYRGFDY

-187 NYLFMNLYK
+187 NYFFIILYK

-226 SVEEDVKQNFS
+226 SIEEDVRQNFA

-251 ISYVIICISALLKKI
+251 ISYVVICISVLFKKLKLN
-266 RIPKNIGKVIAS
+266 KNIRKVLTS
-278 FFLFMYLYLVG
+278 LVLFMYLYLVD

-297 VIMSTIVTMQMLFYK
+297 VIMSTIVIMQMLFYR
-312 KQDTITTIAFSSM
+312 KQDTITTIAFSSI
-325 IILMN
+325 IILIN

-343 YGGTIGIIVFQNKIF
+343 YGGTIGIILFVNRIS
-358 IESEK
+358 IESK
-363 EDFFRRFKSNLKD
+363 EDFFQRFKSYLKD

-382 SAQIIIMPIMIYY
+382 SAQTIIMPIIIYY

-420 GLVVIAIS
+420 GLVIIAIS
-428 FFKIPIISLIIKIY
+428 FFKIPIISLIIRFY
-442 NILIVILMKTADI
+442 NILIVILVKTADI
-455 ISKMP
+455 ISKIP
-460 ISKIYLRTPTI
+460 ISKIYLKTPTT
-471 LEIEIYYIIVIS
+471 LEIIFYYSVVFLIALLIYIK
-483 IIILINI
+483 
-490 IKSNRKFIKKIIQ
+490 KSNRKFIKKTIQ
-503 RKVYYLKNNLINNKN
+503 IDIYNLKNFFINNRN
-518 KILIFISIISLISI
+518 KVLIFISIVSLISI
-532 TSIRIPK
+532 TSIKIPK

-570 SENYNVGKNVLLP
+570 SESYDVGKNVLLP
-583 YLLDKGIT
+583 YLLDKRIT

-615 IKVKNVIISKQIET
+615 IKVKNVIISKQSET

-637 QIIKKKKIKLIVV
+637 KIIRKKRINLIIVQKETKIKI
-650 QKGDKIK
+650 
-657 LDNFTT
+657 DNFTT
-663 VDIISPQSENLA
+663 VDILSPQSENIA

-707 LIREKVNLK
+707 LIKEKINLK

-738 VRPKIALIG
+738 VKPKIALIG

-762 RRLTENKVKIYRTDT
+762 KRLTENKVKIYRTDRN
-777 DGEISIKIKKNKN
+777 GEISIKIKKNKN

>member
-1 MKRPILIATLG
+1 MKRPILIAALG
-12 YIIGIVWGLSFKVVL
+12 YIIGIVWGLYFKVVL

-73 KFLEYD
+73 KFLKYD
-79 YEKTYISLN
+79 YEKIYISLE

-93 GTIVSEKK
+93 GTIVSSKK

-110 LETEK
+110 IETEK

-139 IKIEGTYIKPS
+139 IRLEGTYIKPS
-150 KSRNYKGFDY
+150 KSRNYRGFDY

-187 NYLFMNLYK
+187 NYLFINLYK

-216 FLGILLGDKN
+216 VLGILLGDK
-226 SVEEDVKQNFS
+226 SSIEEDVRQNFA

-251 ISYVIICISALLKKI
+251 ISYVVICISVLFKKLKLN
-266 RIPKNIGKVIAS
+266 KNIRKVLTS
-278 FFLFMYLYLVG
+278 LVLFMYLYLVD

-297 VIMSTIVTMQMLFYK
+297 VIMSTIVIMQMLFYR
-312 KQDTITTIAFSSM
+312 KQDTITTIAFSSI
-325 IILMN
+325 IILIN

-343 YGGTIGIIVFQNKIF
+343 YGGTIGIILFVNRIS
-358 IESEK
+358 IESK
-363 EDFFRRFKSNLKD
+363 EDFFQRFKRYLKD

-382 SAQIIIMPIMIYY
+382 SAQTIIMPIIIYY

-420 GLVVIAIS
+420 GLVIIAIS
-428 FFKIPIISLIIKIY
+428 FFKIPIISLIIRFY
-442 NILIVILMKTADI
+442 NILIVILVRTADI
-455 ISKMP
+455 ISKIPM
-460 ISKIYLRTPTI
+460 SKIYLKTPTT
-471 LEIEIYYIIVIS
+471 LEIIFYYSVVFLIALLIYIK
-483 IIILINI
+483 
-490 IKSNRKFIKKIIQ
+490 KSNRKFIKKTIQ
-503 RKVYYLKNNLINNKN
+503 IDIYNLKNFFINNRN
-518 KILIFISIISLISI
+518 KVLIFISIVSLISI
-532 TSIRIPK
+532 TSIKIPK

-570 SENYNVGKNVLLP
+570 SESYDVGKNVLLP
-583 YLLDKGIT
+583 YLLDKRIT

-615 IKVKNVIISKQIET
+615 IKVKNVIISKQSET

-637 QIIKKKKIKLIVV
+637 KIIRKKRINLIIVQKETKIKI
-650 QKGDKIK
+650 
-657 LDNFTT
+657 DNFTT
-663 VDIISPQSENLA
+663 VDILSPQSENIA

-707 LIREKVNLK
+707 LIKEKINLK

-738 VRPKIALIG
+738 VKPKIALIG
-747 VGENNKFGHPTEDVI
+747 VGENNKFGHPTKDVI
-762 RRLTENKVKIYRTDT
+762 KRLTENKIKIYRTDT
-777 DGEISIKIKKNKN
+777 DGEIRIKIKKSKN

>member
-1 MKRPILIATLG
+1 MKRPILIAALG

-47 RIIKLVINKKV
+47 RIINLVINKKV

-73 KFLEYD
+73 KFLKYD
-79 YEKTYISLN
+79 YEKIYISLE

-93 GTIVSEKK
+93 GTIVSSKK

-110 LETEK
+110 IETEK

-139 IKIEGTYIKPS
+139 IKLEGTYIKPS

-187 NYLFMNLYK
+187 NYLFINLYK

-216 FLGILLGDKN
+216 VLGILLGDK
-226 SVEEDVKQNFS
+226 SSIEEDVRQNFA

-251 ISYVIICISALLKKI
+251 ISYVVICISVLFKKLKLN
-266 RIPKNIGKVIAS
+266 KNIRKVLTS
-278 FFLFMYLYLVG
+278 LVLFMYLYLVD

-297 VIMSTIVTMQMLFYK
+297 VIMSTIVIMQMLFYR
-312 KQDTITTIAFSSM
+312 KQDTITTIAFSSI
-325 IILMN
+325 IILIN

-343 YGGTIGIIVFQNKIF
+343 YGGTIGIILFVNRIS
-358 IESEK
+358 IESK
-363 EDFFRRFKSNLKD
+363 EDFFQRFKSYLKD

-382 SAQIIIMPIMIYY
+382 SAQTIIMPIIIYY

-420 GLVVIAIS
+420 GLVIIAIS
-428 FFKIPIISLIIKIY
+428 FFKIPIISLIIRFY
-442 NILIVILMKTADI
+442 NILIVILVRTADI
-455 ISKMP
+455 ISKIPM
-460 ISKIYLRTPTI
+460 SKIYLKTPTT
-471 LEIEIYYIIVIS
+471 LEIIFYYSVVFLIALLIYIK
-483 IIILINI
+483 
-490 IKSNRKFIKKIIQ
+490 KSNRKFIKKTIQ
-503 RKVYYLKNNLINNKN
+503 IDIYNLKNFFINNRN
-518 KILIFISIISLISI
+518 KVLIFISIVSLISI
-532 TSIRIPK
+532 TSIKIPK

-570 SENYNVGKNVLLP
+570 SESYDVGKNVLLP
-583 YLLDKGIT
+583 YLLDKRIT

-615 IKVKNVIISKQIET
+615 IKVKNVIISKQSET

-637 QIIKKKKIKLIVV
+637 KIIRKKRINLIIVQKETKIKI
-650 QKGDKIK
+650 
-657 LDNFTT
+657 DNFTT
-663 VDIISPQSENLA
+663 VDILSPQSENIA

-707 LIREKVNLK
+707 LIKEKINLK

-738 VRPKIALIG
+738 VKPKIALIG
-747 VGENNKFGHPTEDVI
+747 VGENNKFGHPTKDVI
-762 RRLTENKVKIYRTDT
+762 KRLTENKIKIYRTDT
-777 DGEISIKIKKNKN
+777 DGEIRIKIKKSKN

>member
-1 MKRPILIATLG
+1 MKRPILIAALG

-73 KFLEYD
+73 KFLKYD
-79 YEKTYISLN
+79 YEKIYISLE

-93 GTIVSEKK
+93 GTIVSSKK

-110 LETEK
+110 IETEK

-139 IKIEGTYIKPS
+139 IKLEGTYIKPS
-150 KSRNYKGFDY
+150 KSRNYRGFDY

-187 NYLFMNLYK
+187 NYLFINLYK

-216 FLGILLGDKN
+216 VLGILLGDK
-226 SVEEDVKQNFS
+226 SSIEEDVRQNFA

-251 ISYVIICISALLKKI
+251 ISYVVICISVLFKKLKLN
-266 RIPKNIGKVIAS
+266 KNIRKVLTS
-278 FFLFMYLYLVG
+278 LVLFMYLYLVD

-297 VIMSTIVTMQMLFYK
+297 VIMSTIVIMQMLFYR
-312 KQDTITTIAFSSM
+312 KQDTITTIAFSSI
-325 IILMN
+325 IILIN

-343 YGGTIGIIVFQNKIF
+343 YGGTIGIILFVNRIS
-358 IESEK
+358 IESK
-363 EDFFRRFKSNLKD
+363 EDFFQRFKSYLKD

-382 SAQIIIMPIMIYY
+382 SAQTIIMPIIIYY

-420 GLVVIAIS
+420 GLVIIAIS
-428 FFKIPIISLIIKIY
+428 FFKIPIISLIIRFY
-442 NILIVILMKTADI
+442 NILIVILVRTADI
-455 ISKMP
+455 ISKIPM
-460 ISKIYLRTPTI
+460 SKIYLKTPTT
-471 LEIEIYYIIVIS
+471 LEIIFYYSVVFLIALLIYIK
-483 IIILINI
+483 
-490 IKSNRKFIKKIIQ
+490 KSNRKFIKKTIQ
-503 RKVYYLKNNLINNKN
+503 IDIYNLKNFFINNRN
-518 KILIFISIISLISI
+518 KVLIFISIVSLISI
-532 TSIRIPK
+532 TSIKIPK

-570 SENYNVGKNVLLP
+570 SESYDVGKNVLLP
-583 YLLDKGIT
+583 YLLDKRIT

-615 IKVKNVIISKQIET
+615 IKVKNVIISKQSET

-637 QIIKKKKIKLIVV
+637 KIIRKKRINLIIV
-650 QKGDKIK
+650 QKGSKIK
-657 LDNFTT
+657 IDNFTT
-663 VDIISPQSENLA
+663 VDILSPQSENIA

-707 LIREKVNLK
+707 LIKEKINLK

-738 VRPKIALIG
+738 VKPKIALIG

-762 RRLTENKVKIYRTDT
+762 KRLTENKVKIYRTDRN
-777 DGEISIKIKKNKN
+777 GEISIKIKKNKN

>member
-1 MKRPILIATLG
+1 MKRPILIAALG

-73 KFLEYD
+73 KFLKYD
-79 YEKTYISLN
+79 YEKIYISLE

-93 GTIVSEKK
+93 GTIVSSKK

-110 LETEK
+110 IETEK

-139 IKIEGTYIKPS
+139 IKLEGTYIKPS
-150 KSRNYKGFDY
+150 KSRNYRDFDY

-187 NYLFMNLYK
+187 NYLFINLYK

-226 SVEEDVKQNFS
+226 SIEEDVRQNFA

-251 ISYVIICISALLKKI
+251 ISYVVICISVLFKKLKLN
-266 RIPKNIGKVIAS
+266 KNIRKVLTS
-278 FFLFMYLYLVG
+278 LVLFMYLYLVD
-289 FSVSATRA
+289 FSASATRA
-297 VIMSTIVTMQMLFYK
+297 VIMSNIVILQMLFYR
-312 KQDTITTIAFSSM
+312 KQDTITTIAFSSI
-325 IILMN
+325 IILIN
-330 NPYSILNIGFLLS
+330 NPYAILNIGFLLS
-343 YGGTIGIIVFQNKIF
+343 YGGTIGIILFVNKIS
-358 IESEK
+358 IESK
-363 EDFFRRFKSNLKD
+363 EDFFQRFKSYLKD

-382 SAQIIIMPIMIYY
+382 SAQTIIMPIIIYY

-410 SLIIGPIIMI
+410 SLVIGPIIMI
-420 GLVVIAIS
+420 GLVIIAIS
-428 FFKIPIISLIIKIY
+428 FFKIPIISLIIRFY
-442 NILIVILMKTADI
+442 NILIVILVKTADI
-455 ISKMP
+455 ISKIP
-460 ISKIYLRTPTI
+460 ISKIYLKTPTT
-471 LEIEIYYIIVIS
+471 LEIIFYYSVVFLIALLIYIK
-483 IIILINI
+483 
-490 IKSNRKFIKKIIQ
+490 KSNRKFIKKTIQ
-503 RKVYYLKNNLINNKN
+503 IDIYNLKNFFINNRN
-518 KILIFISIISLISI
+518 KVLIFISIVSLISI
-532 TSIRIPK
+532 TSIKIPK

-558 PQNKKVIVDSGG
+558 PQNKKIIVDSGG
-570 SENYNVGKNVLLP
+570 SESYDVGKNVLLP
-583 YLLDKGIT
+583 YLLDKRIT

-615 IKVKNVIISKQIET
+615 IKVKNVIISKQSET

-637 QIIKKKKIKLIVV
+637 KIIRKKRINLIVV
-650 QKGDKIK
+650 QKGSKIK
-657 LDNFTT
+657 IDNFTT
-663 VDIISPQSENLA
+663 VDIISPQSENIA

-707 LIREKVNLK
+707 LIKEKINLK

-738 VRPKIALIG
+738 VKPKIALIG

-762 RRLTENKVKIYRTDT
+762 KRLTENKVKIYRTDRN
-777 DGEISIKIKKNKN
+777 GEISIKIKKNKN

>member
-1 MKRPILIATLG
+1 MKRPILIAALG

-73 KFLEYD
+73 KFLKYD
-79 YEKTYISLN
+79 YEKIYISLE

-93 GTIVSEKK
+93 GTIVSSKK

-110 LETEK
+110 IETEK

-139 IKIEGTYIKPS
+139 IKLEGTYIKPS
-150 KSRNYKGFDY
+150 KSRNYRGFDY

-187 NYLFMNLYK
+187 NYLFINLYK

-216 FLGILLGDKN
+216 VLGILLGDK
-226 SVEEDVKQNFS
+226 SSIEEDVRQNFA

-251 ISYVIICISALLKKI
+251 ISYVVICISVLFKKLKLN
-266 RIPKNIGKVIAS
+266 KNIRKVLTS
-278 FFLFMYLYLVG
+278 LVLFMYLYLVD

-297 VIMSTIVTMQMLFYK
+297 VIMSTIVIMQMLFYR
-312 KQDTITTIAFSSM
+312 KQDTITTIAFSSI
-325 IILMN
+325 IILIN
-330 NPYSILNIGFLLS
+330 NPYAILNIGFLLS
-343 YGGTIGIIVFQNKIF
+343 YGGTIGIILFVNRIS
-358 IESEK
+358 IESK
-363 EDFFRRFKSNLKD
+363 EDFFQRFKSYLKD

-382 SAQIIIMPIMIYY
+382 SAQTIIMPIIIYY

-420 GLVVIAIS
+420 GLVIIAIS
-428 FFKIPIISLIIKIY
+428 FFKIPIISLIIRFY
-442 NILIVILMKTADI
+442 NILIVILVKTADI
-455 ISKMP
+455 ISKIP
-460 ISKIYLRTPTI
+460 ISKIYLKTPTT
-471 LEIEIYYIIVIS
+471 LEIIFYYSVVFLIALLIYIK
-483 IIILINI
+483 
-490 IKSNRKFIKKIIQ
+490 KSNRKFIKKTIQ
-503 RKVYYLKNNLINNKN
+503 IDIYNLKNFFINNRN
-518 KILIFISIISLISI
+518 KVLIFISIVSLISI
-532 TSIRIPK
+532 TSIKIPK

-570 SENYNVGKNVLLP
+570 SESYDVGKNVLLP
-583 YLLDKGIT
+583 YLLDKRIT

-615 IKVKNVIISKQIET
+615 IKVKNVIISKQSET

-637 QIIKKKKIKLIVV
+637 KIIRKKRINLIVV
-650 QKGDKIK
+650 QKGSKIK
-657 LDNFTT
+657 IDNFTT
-663 VDIISPQSENLA
+663 VDIISPHSENIA

-682 IVAKFEAYNFSILFT
+682 IVAKLEAYNFSILFT

-707 LIREKVNLK
+707 LIKEKINLK

-738 VRPKIALIG
+738 VKPKIALIG

-762 RRLTENKVKIYRTDT
+762 KRLTENKVKIYRTDRN
-777 DGEISIKIKKNKN
+777 GEISIKIKKNKN

>member
-1 MKRPILIATLG
+1 MKRPILIAALG

-47 RIIKLVINKKV
+47 RIINLVINKKV

-73 KFLEYD
+73 KFLKYD
-79 YEKTYISLN
+79 YEKIYISLE

-93 GTIVSEKK
+93 GTIVSSKK

-110 LETEK
+110 IETEK

-139 IKIEGTYIKPS
+139 IKLEGTYIKPS

-187 NYLFMNLYK
+187 NYLFINLYK

-216 FLGILLGDKN
+216 FLGILLGDK
-226 SVEEDVKQNFS
+226 SSIEEDVRQNFA

-251 ISYVIICISALLKKI
+251 ISYVVICISVLFKKLKLN
-266 RIPKNIGKVIAS
+266 KNIRKVLTS
-278 FFLFMYLYLVG
+278 LVLFMYLYLVD
-289 FSVSATRA
+289 FSASATRA
-297 VIMSTIVTMQMLFYK
+297 VIMSNIVILQMLFYR
-312 KQDTITTIAFSSM
+312 KQDTITTIAFSSI
-325 IILMN
+325 IILIN

-343 YGGTIGIIVFQNKIF
+343 YGGTIGIILFVNKIST
-358 IESEK
+358 ESK
-363 EDFFRRFKSNLKD
+363 EDFFQRFKSYLKD

-382 SAQIIIMPIMIYY
+382 SAQTIIMPIIIYY

-420 GLVVIAIS
+420 GLVIIAIS
-428 FFKIPIISLIIKIY
+428 FFKIPIISLIIRFY
-442 NILIVILMKTADI
+442 NILIVILVRTADI
-455 ISKMP
+455 ISKIPM
-460 ISKIYLRTPTI
+460 SKIYLKTPTT
-471 LEIEIYYIIVIS
+471 LEIIFYYSVVFLIALLIYIK
-483 IIILINI
+483 
-490 IKSNRKFIKKIIQ
+490 KSNRKFIKKTIQ
-503 RKVYYLKNNLINNKN
+503 IDIYNLKNFFINNRN
-518 KILIFISIISLISI
+518 KVLIFISIVSLISI
-532 TSIRIPK
+532 TSIKIPK

-570 SENYNVGKNVLLP
+570 SESYDVGKNVLLP
-583 YLLDKGIT
+583 YLLDKRIT

-615 IKVKNVIISKQIET
+615 IKVKNVIISKQSET

-637 QIIKKKKIKLIVV
+637 KIIRKKRINLIIVQKETKIKI
-650 QKGDKIK
+650 
-657 LDNFTT
+657 DNFTT
-663 VDIISPQSENLA
+663 VDILSPQSENIA

-707 LIREKVNLK
+707 LIKEKINLK

-738 VRPKIALIG
+738 VKPKIALIG
-747 VGENNKFGHPTEDVI
+747 VGENNKFGHPTKDVI
-762 RRLTENKVKIYRTDT
+762 KRLTENKIKIYRTDT
-777 DGEISIKIKKNKN
+777 DGEIRIKIKKSKN

>member
-1 MKRPILIATLG
+1 MKRPILIAALG

-73 KFLEYD
+73 KFLKYD
-79 YEKTYISLN
+79 YEKIYISLE

-93 GTIVSEKK
+93 GTIVSSKK

-110 LETEK
+110 IETEK

-139 IKIEGTYIKPS
+139 IKLEGTYIKPS
-150 KSRNYKGFDY
+150 KSRNYRGFDY

-187 NYLFMNLYK
+187 NYLFINLYK

-216 FLGILLGDKN
+216 FLGILLGDK
-226 SVEEDVKQNFS
+226 SSIEEDVRQNFA

-251 ISYVIICISALLKKI
+251 ISYVVICISVLFKKLKLN
-266 RIPKNIGKVIAS
+266 KNIRKVLTS
-278 FFLFMYLYLVG
+278 LVLFMYLYLVD

-297 VIMSTIVTMQMLFYK
+297 VIMSTIVIMQMLFYR
-312 KQDTITTIAFSSM
+312 KQDTITTIAFSSI
-325 IILMN
+325 IILIN

-343 YGGTIGIIVFQNKIF
+343 YGGTIGIILFVNRIS
-358 IESEK
+358 IESK
-363 EDFFRRFKSNLKD
+363 EDFFQRFKSYLKD

-382 SAQIIIMPIMIYY
+382 SAQTIIMPIIIYY

-420 GLVVIAIS
+420 GLVIIAIS
-428 FFKIPIISLIIKIY
+428 FFKIPIISLIIRFY
-442 NILIVILMKTADI
+442 NILIVILVRTADI
-455 ISKMP
+455 ISKIPM
-460 ISKIYLRTPTI
+460 SKIYLKTPTT
-471 LEIEIYYIIVIS
+471 LEIIFYYSVVFLIALLIYIK
-483 IIILINI
+483 
-490 IKSNRKFIKKIIQ
+490 KSNRKFIKKTIQ
-503 RKVYYLKNNLINNKN
+503 IDIYNLKNFFINNRN
-518 KILIFISIISLISI
+518 KVLIFISIVSLISI
-532 TSIRIPK
+532 TSIKIPK

-570 SENYNVGKNVLLP
+570 SESYDVGKNVLLP
-583 YLLDKGIT
+583 YLLDKRIT

-615 IKVKNVIISKQIET
+615 LKVKNVIISKQSET

-637 QIIKKKKIKLIVV
+637 KIIRKKRINLIVV
-650 QKGDKIK
+650 QKGSKIK
-657 LDNFTT
+657 IDNFTT
-663 VDIISPQSENLA
+663 VDILSPQSENIA

-707 LIREKVNLK
+707 LIKEKINLK

-738 VRPKIALIG
+738 VKPKIALIG

-762 RRLTENKVKIYRTDT
+762 KRLTENKVKIYRTDRN
-777 DGEISIKIKKNKN
+777 GEISIKIKKNKN

>member
-1 MKRPILIATLG
+1 MKRPILIAALG

-73 KFLEYD
+73 KFLKYD
-79 YEKTYISLN
+79 YEKIYISLE

-93 GTIVSEKK
+93 GTIVSSKK

-110 LETEK
+110 IETEK

-139 IKIEGTYIKPS
+139 IKLEGTYIKPS
-150 KSRNYKGFDY
+150 KSRNYRGFDY

-187 NYLFMNLYK
+187 NYLFINLYK

-216 FLGILLGDKN
+216 FLGILLGDK
-226 SVEEDVKQNFS
+226 SSIEEDVRQNFA

-251 ISYVIICISALLKKI
+251 ISYVVICISVLFKKLKLN
-266 RIPKNIGKVIAS
+266 KNIRKVLTS
-278 FFLFMYLYLVG
+278 LVLFMYLYLVD

-297 VIMSTIVTMQMLFYK
+297 VIMSTIVIMQMLFYR
-312 KQDTITTIAFSSM
+312 KQDTITTIAFSSI
-325 IILMN
+325 IILIN

-343 YGGTIGIIVFQNKIF
+343 YGGTIGIILFVNRIS
-358 IESEK
+358 IESK
-363 EDFFRRFKSNLKD
+363 EDFFQRFKSYLKD

-382 SAQIIIMPIMIYY
+382 SAQTIIMPIIIYY

-420 GLVVIAIS
+420 GLVIIAIS
-428 FFKIPIISLIIKIY
+428 FFKIPIISLIIRFY
-442 NILIVILMKTADI
+442 NILIVILVRTADI
-455 ISKMP
+455 ISKIPM
-460 ISKIYLRTPTI
+460 SKIYLKTPTT
-471 LEIEIYYIIVIS
+471 LEIIFYYSVVFLIALLIYIK
-483 IIILINI
+483 
-490 IKSNRKFIKKIIQ
+490 KSNRKFIKKTIQ
-503 RKVYYLKNNLINNKN
+503 IDIYNLKNFFINNRN
-518 KILIFISIISLISI
+518 KVLIFISIVSLISI
-532 TSIRIPK
+532 TSIKIPK

-570 SENYNVGKNVLLP
+570 SESYDVGKNVLLP
-583 YLLDKGIT
+583 YLLDKRIT

-615 IKVKNVIISKQIET
+615 IKVKNVIISKQSET

-637 QIIKKKKIKLIVV
+637 KIIRKKRINLIIV
-650 QKGDKIK
+650 QKGTKIK
-657 LDNFTT
+657 IDNFTT
-663 VDIISPQSENLA
+663 VDILSPQSENIA

-707 LIREKVNLK
+707 LIKEKINLK

-738 VRPKIALIG
+738 VKPKIALIG
-747 VGENNKFGHPTEDVI
+747 VGENNKFGHPSKDVI
-762 RRLTENKVKIYRTDT
+762 KRLTENKVKIYRTDT

>member
-1 MKRPILIATLG
+1 MKRPILIAALG
-12 YIIGIVWGLSFKVVL
+12 YIIGIVWGLYFKVVL

-73 KFLEYD
+73 KFLKYD
-79 YEKTYISLN
+79 YEKIYISLE

-93 GTIVSEKK
+93 GTIVSSKK

-110 LETEK
+110 IETEK

-139 IKIEGTYIKPS
+139 IKLEGTYIKPS
-150 KSRNYKGFDY
+150 KSRNYRGFDY

-187 NYLFMNLYK
+187 NYLFINLYK

-216 FLGILLGDKN
+216 VLGILLGDK
-226 SVEEDVKQNFS
+226 SSIEEDVRQNFA

-251 ISYVIICISALLKKI
+251 ISYVVICISVLFKKLKLN
-266 RIPKNIGKVIAS
+266 KNIRKVLTS
-278 FFLFMYLYLVG
+278 LVLFMYLYLVD

-297 VIMSTIVTMQMLFYK
+297 VIMSTIVIMQMLFYR
-312 KQDTITTIAFSSM
+312 KQDTITTIAFSSI
-325 IILMN
+325 IILIN

-343 YGGTIGIIVFQNKIF
+343 YGGTIGIILFVNRIS
-358 IESEK
+358 IESK
-363 EDFFRRFKSNLKD
+363 EDFFQRFKRYLKD

-382 SAQIIIMPIMIYY
+382 SAQTIIMPIIIYY

-420 GLVVIAIS
+420 GLVIIAIS
-428 FFKIPIISLIIKIY
+428 FFKIPIISLIIRFY
-442 NILIVILMKTADI
+442 NILIVILVRTADI
-455 ISKMP
+455 ISKIPM
-460 ISKIYLRTPTI
+460 SKIYLKTPTT
-471 LEIEIYYIIVIS
+471 LEIIFYYSVVFLIALLIYIK
-483 IIILINI
+483 
-490 IKSNRKFIKKIIQ
+490 KSNRKFIKKTIQ
-503 RKVYYLKNNLINNKN
+503 IDIYNLKNFFINNRN
-518 KILIFISIISLISI
+518 KVLIFISIVSLISI
-532 TSIRIPK
+532 TSIKIPK

-570 SENYNVGKNVLLP
+570 SESYDVGKNVLLP
-583 YLLDKGIT
+583 YLLDKRIT

-615 IKVKNVIISKQIET
+615 IKVKNVIISKQSET

-637 QIIKKKKIKLIVV
+637 KIIRKKRINLIIV
-650 QKGDKIK
+650 QKGSKIK
-657 LDNFTT
+657 IDNFTT
-663 VDIISPQSENLA
+663 VDILSPQSENIA

-707 LIREKVNLK
+707 LIKEKINLK

-738 VRPKIALIG
+738 VKPKIALIG
-747 VGENNKFGHPTEDVI
+747 VGENNKFGHPTKDVI
-762 RRLTENKVKIYRTDT
+762 KRLTENKIKIYRTDT
-777 DGEISIKIKKNKN
+777 DGEIRIKIKKSKN

>member
-1 MKRPILIATLG
+1 MKRPILIAALG

-73 KFLEYD
+73 KFLKYD
-79 YEKTYISLN
+79 YEKIYISLE

-93 GTIVSEKK
+93 GTIVSSKK

-110 LETEK
+110 IETEK

-139 IKIEGTYIKPS
+139 IKLEGTYIKPS
-150 KSRNYKGFDY
+150 KSRNYRGFDY

-173 EQNGKIELIKEKNI
+173 EQNGKIELIKKKNI
-187 NYLFMNLYK
+187 NYFFIILYK

-226 SVEEDVKQNFS
+226 SIEEDVRQNFA

-251 ISYVIICISALLKKI
+251 ISYVVICISVLFKKLKLN
-266 RIPKNIGKVIAS
+266 KNIRKVLTS
-278 FFLFMYLYLVG
+278 LVLFMYLYLVD
-289 FSVSATRA
+289 FSASATRA
-297 VIMSTIVTMQMLFYK
+297 VIMSNIVILQMLFYR
-312 KQDTITTIAFSSM
+312 KQDTITTIAFSSI
-325 IILMN
+325 IILIN
-330 NPYSILNIGFLLS
+330 NPYAILNIGFLLS
-343 YGGTIGIIVFQNKIF
+343 YGGTIGIILFVNKIST
-358 IESEK
+358 ESK
-363 EDFFRRFKSNLKD
+363 EDFFQRFKSYLKD

-382 SAQIIIMPIMIYY
+382 SAQTIIMPIIIYY

-420 GLVVIAIS
+420 GLVIIAIS
-428 FFKIPIISLIIKIY
+428 FFKIPIISLIIRFY
-442 NILIVILMKTADI
+442 NILIVILVKTADI
-455 ISKMP
+455 ISKIP
-460 ISKIYLRTPTI
+460 ISKIYLKTPTT
-471 LEIEIYYIIVIS
+471 LEIIFYYSVVFLIALLIYIK
-483 IIILINI
+483 
-490 IKSNRKFIKKIIQ
+490 KSNRKFIKKTIQ
-503 RKVYYLKNNLINNKN
+503 IDIYNLKNFFINNRN
-518 KILIFISIISLISI
+518 KVLIFISIVSLISI
-532 TSIRIPK
+532 TSIKIPK

-570 SENYNVGKNVLLP
+570 SESYDVGKNVLLP
-583 YLLDKGIT
+583 YLLDKRIT

-615 IKVKNVIISKQIET
+615 LKVKNVIISKQSET

-637 QIIKKKKIKLIVV
+637 KIIRKKRINLIVV
-650 QKGDKIK
+650 QKGSKIK
-657 LDNFTT
+657 IDNFTT
-663 VDIISPQSENLA
+663 VDIISPHSENIA

-682 IVAKFEAYNFSILFT
+682 IVAKLEAYNFSILFT

-707 LIREKVNLK
+707 LIKEKINLK

-738 VRPKIALIG
+738 VKPKIALIG

-762 RRLTENKVKIYRTDT
+762 KRLTENKVKIYRTDRN
-777 DGEISIKIKKNKN
+777 GEISIKIKKNKN

>member
-1 MKRPILIATLG
+1 MKRPILIAALG

-73 KFLEYD
+73 KFLKYD
-79 YEKTYISLN
+79 YEKIYISLE

-93 GTIVSEKK
+93 GTIVSSKK

-110 LETEK
+110 IETEK

-139 IKIEGTYIKPS
+139 IKLEGTYIKPS
-150 KSRNYKGFDY
+150 KSRNYRGFDY

-187 NYLFMNLYK
+187 NYLFINLYK

-216 FLGILLGDKN
+216 FLGILLGDK
-226 SVEEDVKQNFS
+226 SSIEEDVRQNFA

-251 ISYVIICISALLKKI
+251 ISYVVICISVLFKKLKLN
-266 RIPKNIGKVIAS
+266 KNIRKVLTS
-278 FFLFMYLYLVG
+278 LVLFMYLYLVD

-297 VIMSTIVTMQMLFYK
+297 VIMSTIVIMQMLFYR
-312 KQDTITTIAFSSM
+312 KQDTITTIAFSSI
-325 IILMN
+325 IILIN

-343 YGGTIGIIVFQNKIF
+343 YGGTIGIILFVNRIS
-358 IESEK
+358 IESK
-363 EDFFRRFKSNLKD
+363 EDFFQRFKRYLKD

-382 SAQIIIMPIMIYY
+382 SAQTIIMPIIIYY

-420 GLVVIAIS
+420 GLVIIAIS
-428 FFKIPIISLIIKIY
+428 FFKIPIISLIIRFY
-442 NILIVILMKTADI
+442 NILIVILVRTADI
-455 ISKMP
+455 ISKIPM
-460 ISKIYLRTPTI
+460 SKIYLKTPTT
-471 LEIEIYYIIVIS
+471 LEIIFYYSVVFLIALLIYIK
-483 IIILINI
+483 
-490 IKSNRKFIKKIIQ
+490 KSNRKFIKKTIQ
-503 RKVYYLKNNLINNKN
+503 IDIYNLKNFFINNRN
-518 KILIFISIISLISI
+518 KVLIFISIVSLISI
-532 TSIRIPK
+532 TSIKIPK

-570 SENYNVGKNVLLP
+570 SESYDVGKNVLLP
-583 YLLDKGIT
+583 YLLDKRIT

-615 IKVKNVIISKQIET
+615 IKVKNVIISKQSET

-637 QIIKKKKIKLIVV
+637 KIIRKKRINLIIV
-650 QKGDKIK
+650 QKGSKIK
-657 LDNFTT
+657 IDNFTT
-663 VDIISPQSENLA
+663 VDILSPQSENIA

-707 LIREKVNLK
+707 LIKEKINLK

-738 VRPKIALIG
+738 VKPKIALIG
-747 VGENNKFGHPTEDVI
+747 VGENNKFGHPTKDVI
-762 RRLTENKVKIYRTDT
+762 KRLTENKIKIYRTDT
-777 DGEISIKIKKNKN
+777 DGEIRIKIKKNKN

>member
-1 MKRPILIATLG
+1 MKRPILIAALG

-73 KFLEYD
+73 KFLKYD
-79 YEKTYISLN
+79 YEKIYISLE

-93 GTIVSEKK
+93 GTIVSSKK

-110 LETEK
+110 IETEK

-139 IKIEGTYIKPS
+139 IKLEGTYIKPS
-150 KSRNYKGFDY
+150 KSRNYRGFDY

-187 NYLFMNLYK
+187 NYFFIILYK

-216 FLGILLGDKN
+216 FLGILLGDK
-226 SVEEDVKQNFS
+226 SSIEENVRQNFA

-251 ISYVIICISALLKKI
+251 ISYVVICISVLFKKLKLN
-266 RIPKNIGKVIAS
+266 KNIRKVLTS
-278 FFLFMYLYLVG
+278 LVLFMYLYLVD
-289 FSVSATRA
+289 FSASATRA
-297 VIMSTIVTMQMLFYK
+297 VIMSNIVILQMLFYR
-312 KQDTITTIAFSSM
+312 KQDTITTITFSSI
-325 IILMN
+325 IILIN
-330 NPYSILNIGFLLS
+330 NPYAILNIGFLLS
-343 YGGTIGIIVFQNKIF
+343 YGGTIGIILFVNKIS
-358 IESEK
+358 IESK
-363 EDFFRRFKSNLKD
+363 EDFFQRFKSYLKD

-382 SAQIIIMPIMIYY
+382 SAQTIIMPIIIYY

-420 GLVVIAIS
+420 GLVIIAIS
-428 FFKIPIISLIIKIY
+428 FFKIPIISLIIRFY
-442 NILIVILMKTADI
+442 NILIVILVKTADI
-455 ISKMP
+455 ISKIP
-460 ISKIYLRTPTI
+460 ISKIYLKTPTT
-471 LEIEIYYIIVIS
+471 LEIIFYYSVVFLIALLIYIK
-483 IIILINI
+483 
-490 IKSNRKFIKKIIQ
+490 KSNRKFIKKTIQ
-503 RKVYYLKNNLINNKN
+503 IDIYNLKNFFINNRN
-518 KILIFISIISLISI
+518 KVLIFISIISLISI
-532 TSIRIPK
+532 TSIKIPK

-570 SENYNVGKNVLLP
+570 SESYDVGKNVLLP
-583 YLLDKGIT
+583 YLLDKRIT

-615 IKVKNVIISKQIET
+615 IKVKNVIISKQSET

-637 QIIKKKKIKLIVV
+637 KIIRKKRINLIIV
-650 QKGDKIK
+650 QKGTKIK
-657 LDNFTT
+657 IDNFTT
-663 VDIISPQSENLA
+663 VDILSPQSENIA

-707 LIREKVNLK
+707 LIKEKINLK

-738 VRPKIALIG
+738 VKPKIALIG
-747 VGENNKFGHPTEDVI
+747 VGENNKFGHPTKDVI
-762 RRLTENKVKIYRTDT
+762 KRLTENKIKIYRTDT
-777 DGEISIKIKKNKN
+777 DGEIRIKIKKSKN

>member
-1 MKRPILIATLG
+1 MKRPILIAALG

-47 RIIKLVINKKV
+47 RIINLVINKKV

-73 KFLEYD
+73 KFLKYD
-79 YEKTYISLN
+79 YEKIYISLE

-93 GTIVSEKK
+93 GTIVSSKK

-110 LETEK
+110 IETEK

-139 IKIEGTYIKPS
+139 IKLEGTYIKPS

-187 NYLFMNLYK
+187 NYLFINLYK

-209 PEETRGV
+209 PEETRGL
-216 FLGILLGDKN
+216 FLGILLGDK
-226 SVEEDVKQNFS
+226 SSIEEDVRQNFA

-251 ISYVIICISALLKKI
+251 ISYVVICISVLFKKLKLN
-266 RIPKNIGKVIAS
+266 KNIRKVLTS
-278 FFLFMYLYLVG
+278 LVLFMYLYLVD

-297 VIMSTIVTMQMLFYK
+297 VIMSTIVIMQMLFYR
-312 KQDTITTIAFSSM
+312 KQDTITTIAFSSI
-325 IILMN
+325 IILIN

-343 YGGTIGIIVFQNKIF
+343 YGGTIGIILFVNRIS
-358 IESEK
+358 IESK
-363 EDFFRRFKSNLKD
+363 EDFFQRFKSYLKD

-382 SAQIIIMPIMIYY
+382 SAQTIIMPIIIYY

-420 GLVVIAIS
+420 GLVIIAIS
-428 FFKIPIISLIIKIY
+428 FFKIPIISLIIRFY
-442 NILIVILMKTADI
+442 NILIVILVRTADI
-455 ISKMP
+455 ISKIPM
-460 ISKIYLRTPTI
+460 SKIYLKTPTT
-471 LEIEIYYIIVIS
+471 LEIIFYYSVVFLIALLIYIK
-483 IIILINI
+483 
-490 IKSNRKFIKKIIQ
+490 KSNRKFIKKTIQ
-503 RKVYYLKNNLINNKN
+503 IYIYNLKNFFINNRN
-518 KILIFISIISLISI
+518 KVLIFISIVSLISI
-532 TSIRIPK
+532 TSIKIPK

-570 SENYNVGKNVLLP
+570 SESYDVGKNVLLP
-583 YLLDKGIT
+583 YLLDKRIT

-615 IKVKNVIISKQIET
+615 IKVKNVIISKQSET

-637 QIIKKKKIKLIVV
+637 KIIRKKRINLIIVQKETKIKI
-650 QKGDKIK
+650 
-657 LDNFTT
+657 DNFTT
-663 VDIISPQSENLA
+663 VDILSPQSENIA

-707 LIREKVNLK
+707 LIKENINLK

-738 VRPKIALIG
+738 VKPKIALIG
-747 VGENNKFGHPTEDVI
+747 VGENNKFGHPTKDVI
-762 RRLTENKVKIYRTDT
+762 KRLTENKIKIYRTDT
-777 DGEISIKIKKNKN
+777 DGEIRIKIKKSKN

>member
-1 MKRPILIATLG
+1 MKRPILIAALG

-73 KFLEYD
+73 KFLKYD
-79 YEKTYISLN
+79 YEKIYISLE

-93 GTIVSEKK
+93 GTIVSSKK

-110 LETEK
+110 IETEK

-139 IKIEGTYIKPS
+139 IKLEGTYIKPS
-150 KSRNYKGFDY
+150 KSRNYRGFDY

-187 NYLFMNLYK
+187 NYLFINLYK

-216 FLGILLGDKN
+216 VLGILLGDK
-226 SVEEDVKQNFS
+226 SSIEEDVRQNFA

-251 ISYVIICISALLKKI
+251 ISYVVICISVLFKKLKLN
-266 RIPKNIGKVIAS
+266 KNIRKVLTS
-278 FFLFMYLYLVG
+278 LVLFMYLYLVD

-297 VIMSTIVTMQMLFYK
+297 VIMSTIVIMQMLFYR
-312 KQDTITTIAFSSM
+312 KQDTITTIAFSSI
-325 IILMN
+325 IILIN

-343 YGGTIGIIVFQNKIF
+343 YGGTIGIILFVNRIS
-358 IESEK
+358 IESK
-363 EDFFRRFKSNLKD
+363 EDFFQRFKSYLKD

-382 SAQIIIMPIMIYY
+382 SAQTIIMPIIIYY

-420 GLVVIAIS
+420 GLVIIAIS
-428 FFKIPIISLIIKIY
+428 FFKIPIISLIIRFY
-442 NILIVILMKTADI
+442 NILIVILVRTADI
-455 ISKMP
+455 ISKIPM
-460 ISKIYLRTPTI
+460 SKIYLKTPTT
-471 LEIEIYYIIVIS
+471 LEIIFYYSVVFLIALLIYIK
-483 IIILINI
+483 
-490 IKSNRKFIKKIIQ
+490 KSNRKFIKKTIQ
-503 RKVYYLKNNLINNKN
+503 IDIYNLKNFFINNRN
-518 KILIFISIISLISI
+518 KVLIFISIVSLISI
-532 TSIRIPK
+532 TSIKIPK

-570 SENYNVGKNVLLP
+570 SESYDVGKNVLLP
-583 YLLDKGIT
+583 YLLDKRIT

-615 IKVKNVIISKQIET
+615 IKVKNVIISKQSET

-637 QIIKKKKIKLIVV
+637 KIIRKKRINLIIV
-650 QKGDKIK
+650 QKGSKIK
-657 LDNFTT
+657 IDNFTT
-663 VDIISPQSENLA
+663 VDILSPQSENIA

-707 LIREKVNLK
+707 LIKEKINLK

-738 VRPKIALIG
+738 VKPKIALIG
-747 VGENNKFGHPTEDVI
+747 VGENNKFGHPTKDVI
-762 RRLTENKVKIYRTDT
+762 KRLTENKIKIYRTDT
-777 DGEISIKIKKNKN
+777 DGEIRIKIKKSKN

>member
-1 MKRPILIATLG
+1 MKRPILIAALG

-58 TILLLIF
+58 TILLFIF

-73 KFLEYD
+73 KFLKYD
-79 YEKTYISLN
+79 YEKIYISLE

-93 GTIVSEKK
+93 GTIVSSKK

-110 LETEK
+110 IETEK

-139 IKIEGTYIKPS
+139 IKLEGTYIKPS

-173 EQNGKIELIKEKNI
+173 EQNGKIELVKEKNI
-187 NYLFMNLYK
+187 NYLFINLYK

-216 FLGILLGDKN
+216 FLGILLGDK
-226 SVEEDVKQNFS
+226 SSIEEDVRQNFA

-251 ISYVIICISALLKKI
+251 ISYVVICILVLFKKLKLN
-266 RIPKNIGKVIAS
+266 KNIRKALAS
-278 FFLFMYLYLVG
+278 LVLFMYLYLVD

-297 VIMSTIVTMQMLFYK
+297 VIMSTIVIMQMLFYR
-312 KQDTITTIAFSSM
+312 KQDTITTIALSSI
-325 IILMN
+325 IILIN

-343 YGGTIGIIVFQNKIF
+343 YGGTIGIILFVNKIS
-358 IESEK
+358 IESK
-363 EDFFRRFKSNLKD
+363 EDFFQRFKSYLKD

-382 SAQIIIMPIMIYY
+382 SAQIIIAPIIIYY

-420 GLVVIAIS
+420 GLVIIAIS
-428 FFKIPIISLIIKIY
+428 FFKIPIISLIIRFY
-442 NILIVILMKTADI
+442 NILIVILVKTADI
-455 ISKMP
+455 ISKIP
-460 ISKIYLRTPTI
+460 ISKIYLKTPTT
-471 LEIEIYYIIVIS
+471 LEIIFYYSVVFLVALLIYIK
-483 IIILINI
+483 
-490 IKSNRKFIKKIIQ
+490 KSNRKFIKKTIQ
-503 RKVYYLKNNLINNKN
+503 IDIYNLKNFFINNRN
-518 KILIFISIISLISI
+518 KVLIFISIVSLISI
-532 TSIRIPK
+532 TSIKIPK

-570 SENYNVGKNVLLP
+570 SESYDVGKNVLLP
-583 YLLDKGIT
+583 YLLDKRIT

-615 IKVKNVIISKQIET
+615 IKVKNVIISKQSET
-629 SENFKQIM
+629 SESFKQIM
-637 QIIKKKKIKLIVV
+637 KIIRKKRINLIIVQKETKIKI
-650 QKGDKIK
+650 
-657 LDNFTT
+657 DNFTT
-663 VDIISPQSENLA
+663 VDILSPQSENIA

-707 LIREKVNLK
+707 LIKEKINLK

-738 VRPKIALIG
+738 VKPKIALIG
-747 VGENNKFGHPTEDVI
+747 VGENNKFGHPTKDVI
-762 RRLTENKVKIYRTDT
+762 KRLTENKIKIYRTDT
-777 DGEISIKIKKNKN
+777 DGEIRIKIKKSKN

>member
-1 MKRPILIATLG
+1 MKRPILIAALG

-73 KFLEYD
+73 KFLKYD
-79 YEKTYISLN
+79 YEKIYISLE

-93 GTIVSEKK
+93 GTIVSSKK

-110 LETEK
+110 IETEK

-139 IKIEGTYIKPS
+139 IKLEGTYIKPS
-150 KSRNYKGFDY
+150 KSRNYRGFDY

-187 NYLFMNLYK
+187 NYFFIILYK

-216 FLGILLGDKN
+216 VLGILLGDK
-226 SVEEDVKQNFS
+226 SSIEEDVRQNFA

-251 ISYVIICISALLKKI
+251 ISYVVICISVLFKKLKLN
-266 RIPKNIGKVIAS
+266 KNIRKVLTS
-278 FFLFMYLYLVG
+278 LVLFMYLYLVD
-289 FSVSATRA
+289 FSASATRA
-297 VIMSTIVTMQMLFYK
+297 VIMSNIVILQMLFYR
-312 KQDTITTIAFSSM
+312 KQDTITTIAFSSI
-325 IILMN
+325 IILIN
-330 NPYSILNIGFLLS
+330 NPYAILNIGFLLS
-343 YGGTIGIIVFQNKIF
+343 YGGTIGIILFVNKIST
-358 IESEK
+358 ESK
-363 EDFFRRFKSNLKD
+363 EDFFQRFKSYLKD

-382 SAQIIIMPIMIYY
+382 SAQTIIMPIIIYY

-420 GLVVIAIS
+420 GLVIIAIS
-428 FFKIPIISLIIKIY
+428 FFKIPIISLIIRFY
-442 NILIVILMKTADI
+442 NILIVILVKTADI
-455 ISKMP
+455 ISKIP
-460 ISKIYLRTPTI
+460 ISKIYLKTPTT
-471 LEIEIYYIIVIS
+471 LEIIFYYSVVFLIALLIYIK
-483 IIILINI
+483 
-490 IKSNRKFIKKIIQ
+490 KSNRKFIKKTIQ
-503 RKVYYLKNNLINNKN
+503 IDIYNLKNFFINNRN
-518 KILIFISIISLISI
+518 KVLIFISIVSLISI
-532 TSIRIPK
+532 TSIKIPK

-570 SENYNVGKNVLLP
+570 SESYDVGKNVLLP
-583 YLLDKGIT
+583 YLLDKRIT

-615 IKVKNVIISKQIET
+615 LKVKNVIISKQSET

-637 QIIKKKKIKLIVV
+637 KIIRKKRINLIVV
-650 QKGDKIK
+650 QKGSKIK
-657 LDNFTT
+657 IDNFTT
-663 VDIISPQSENLA
+663 VDIISPHSENIA

-682 IVAKFEAYNFSILFT
+682 IVAKLEAYNFSILFT

-707 LIREKVNLK
+707 LIKEKINLK

-738 VRPKIALIG
+738 VKPKIALIG

-762 RRLTENKVKIYRTDT
+762 KRLTENKVKIYRTDRN
-777 DGEISIKIKKNKN
+777 GEISIKIKKNKN

>member
-1 MKRPILIATLG
+1 MKRPILIAALG

-73 KFLEYD
+73 KFLKYD
-79 YEKTYISLN
+79 YEKIYISLE

-93 GTIVSEKK
+93 GTIVSSKK

-110 LETEK
+110 IETEK

-139 IKIEGTYIKPS
+139 IKLEGTYIKPS
-150 KSRNYKGFDY
+150 KSRNYRGFDY

-187 NYLFMNLYK
+187 NYLFINLYK

-216 FLGILLGDKN
+216 VLGILLGDK
-226 SVEEDVKQNFS
+226 SSIEEDVRQNFA

-251 ISYVIICISALLKKI
+251 ISYVVICISVLFKKLKLN
-266 RIPKNIGKVIAS
+266 KNIRKVLTS
-278 FFLFMYLYLVG
+278 LVLFMYLYLVD

-297 VIMSTIVTMQMLFYK
+297 VIMSTIVIMQMLFYR
-312 KQDTITTIAFSSM
+312 KQDTITTIAFSSI
-325 IILMN
+325 IILIN

-343 YGGTIGIIVFQNKIF
+343 YGGTIGIILFVNRIS
-358 IESEK
+358 IESK
-363 EDFFRRFKSNLKD
+363 EDFFQRFKRYLKD

-382 SAQIIIMPIMIYY
+382 SAQTIIMPIIIYY

-420 GLVVIAIS
+420 GLVIIAIS
-428 FFKIPIISLIIKIY
+428 FFKIPIISLIIRFY
-442 NILIVILMKTADI
+442 NILIVILVRTADI
-455 ISKMP
+455 ISKIPM
-460 ISKIYLRTPTI
+460 SKIYLKTPTT
-471 LEIEIYYIIVIS
+471 LEIIFYYSIVFLIALLIYIK
-483 IIILINI
+483 
-490 IKSNRKFIKKIIQ
+490 KSNRKFIKKTIQ
-503 RKVYYLKNNLINNKN
+503 IDIYNLKNFFINNRN
-518 KILIFISIISLISI
+518 KVLIFISIVSLISI
-532 TSIRIPK
+532 TSIKIPK

-570 SENYNVGKNVLLP
+570 SESYDVGKNVLLP
-583 YLLDKGIT
+583 YLLDKRIT

-615 IKVKNVIISKQIET
+615 IKVKNVIISKQSET

-637 QIIKKKKIKLIVV
+637 KIIRKKRINLIIV
-650 QKGDKIK
+650 QKGSKIK
-657 LDNFTT
+657 IDNFTT
-663 VDIISPQSENLA
+663 VDILSPQSENIA

-707 LIREKVNLK
+707 LIKEKINLK

-738 VRPKIALIG
+738 VKPKIALIG
-747 VGENNKFGHPTEDVI
+747 VGENNKFGHPTKDVI
-762 RRLTENKVKIYRTDT
+762 KRLTENKIKIYRTDT
-777 DGEISIKIKKNKN
+777 DGEIRIKIKKNKN

>member
-1 MKRPILIATLG
+1 MKRPILIAALG

-73 KFLEYD
+73 KFLKYD
-79 YEKTYISLN
+79 YEKIYISLE

-93 GTIVSEKK
+93 GTIVSSKK

-110 LETEK
+110 IETEK

-139 IKIEGTYIKPS
+139 IKLEGTYIKPS
-150 KSRNYKGFDY
+150 KSRNYRGFDY

-187 NYLFMNLYK
+187 NYLFINLYK

-216 FLGILLGDKN
+216 VLGILLGDK
-226 SVEEDVKQNFS
+226 SSIEEDVRQNFA

-251 ISYVIICISALLKKI
+251 ISYVVICISVLFKKLKLN
-266 RIPKNIGKVIAS
+266 KNIRKVLTS
-278 FFLFMYLYLVG
+278 LVLFMYLYLVD

-297 VIMSTIVTMQMLFYK
+297 VIMSTIVIMQMLFYR
-312 KQDTITTIAFSSM
+312 KQDTITTIAFSSI
-325 IILMN
+325 IILIN

-343 YGGTIGIIVFQNKIF
+343 YGGTIGIILFVNRIS
-358 IESEK
+358 IESK
-363 EDFFRRFKSNLKD
+363 EDFFQRFKSYLKD

-382 SAQIIIMPIMIYY
+382 SAQTIIMPIIIYY

-420 GLVVIAIS
+420 GLVIIAIS
-428 FFKIPIISLIIKIY
+428 FFKIPIISLIIRFY
-442 NILIVILMKTADI
+442 NILIVILVRTADI
-455 ISKMP
+455 ISKIPM
-460 ISKIYLRTPTI
+460 SKIYLKTPTT
-471 LEIEIYYIIVIS
+471 LEIIFYYSVVFLIALLIYIK
-483 IIILINI
+483 
-490 IKSNRKFIKKIIQ
+490 KSNSKFIKKTIQ
-503 RKVYYLKNNLINNKN
+503 IDIYNLKNFFINNRN
-518 KILIFISIISLISI
+518 KVLIFISIVSLISI
-532 TSIRIPK
+532 TSIKIPK

-570 SENYNVGKNVLLP
+570 SESYDVGKNVLLP
-583 YLLDKGIT
+583 YLLDKRIT

-615 IKVKNVIISKQIET
+615 IKVKNVIISKQSES

-637 QIIKKKKIKLIVV
+637 KIIRKKRINLIVV
-650 QKGDKIK
+650 QKGTKIK
-657 LDNFTT
+657 IDNFTT
-663 VDIISPQSENLA
+663 VDILSPQSESIA

-707 LIREKVNLK
+707 LIKEKINLK

-738 VRPKIALIG
+738 VKPKIALIG
-747 VGENNKFGHPTEDVI
+747 VGENNKFGHPTKDVI
-762 RRLTENKVKIYRTDT
+762 KRLTENKIKIYRTDT
-777 DGEISIKIKKNKN
+777 DGEIRIKIKKSKN

>member
-1 MKRPILIATLG
+1 MKRPILIAALG
-12 YIIGIVWGLSFKVVL
+12 YIIGIVWGLSFRVVL

-79 YEKTYISLN
+79 YEKIYISLE

-93 GTIVSEKK
+93 GTIVSSKK

-110 LETEK
+110 IETEK

-139 IKIEGTYIKPS
+139 IKLEGTYIKPS
-150 KSRNYKGFDY
+150 KSRNYRGFDY

-187 NYLFMNLYK
+187 NYLFINLYK

-216 FLGILLGDKN
+216 VLGILLGDK
-226 SVEEDVKQNFS
+226 SSIEEDVRQNFA

-251 ISYVIICISALLKKI
+251 ISYVVICISVLFKKLKLN
-266 RIPKNIGKVIAS
+266 KNIRKVLTS
-278 FFLFMYLYLVG
+278 LVLFMYLYLVD
-289 FSVSATRA
+289 FSASATRA
-297 VIMSTIVTMQMLFYK
+297 VIMSNIVILQMLFYR
-312 KQDTITTIAFSSM
+312 KQDTITTIAFSSI
-325 IILMN
+325 IILIN
-330 NPYSILNIGFLLS
+330 NPYAILNIGFLLS
-343 YGGTIGIIVFQNKIF
+343 YGGTIGIILFVNKIS
-358 IESEK
+358 IESK
-363 EDFFRRFKSNLKD
+363 EDFFQRFKSYLKD

-382 SAQIIIMPIMIYY
+382 SAQTIIMPIIIYY

-420 GLVVIAIS
+420 GLVIIAIS
-428 FFKIPIISLIIKIY
+428 FFKIPIISLIIRFY
-442 NILIVILMKTADI
+442 NILIVILVKTADI
-455 ISKMP
+455 ISKIP
-460 ISKIYLRTPTI
+460 ISKIYLKTPTT
-471 LEIEIYYIIVIS
+471 LEIIFYYSVVFLIALLIYIK
-483 IIILINI
+483 
-490 IKSNRKFIKKIIQ
+490 KSNRKFIKKTIQ
-503 RKVYYLKNNLINNKN
+503 IDIYNLKNFFINNRN
-518 KILIFISIISLISI
+518 KVLIFISIISLISI
-532 TSIRIPK
+532 TSIKIPK

-570 SENYNVGKNVLLP
+570 SESYDVGKNVLLP
-583 YLLDKGIT
+583 YLLDKRIT

-615 IKVKNVIISKQIET
+615 LKVKNVIISKQSET

-637 QIIKKKKIKLIVV
+637 KIIRKKRINLIVV
-650 QKGDKIK
+650 QKGSKIK
-657 LDNFTT
+657 IDNFTT
-663 VDIISPQSENLA
+663 VDIISPQSENIA

-682 IVAKFEAYNFSILFT
+682 IVAKLEAYNFSILFT

-707 LIREKVNLK
+707 LIKEKINLK

-738 VRPKIALIG
+738 VKPKIALIG

-762 RRLTENKVKIYRTDT
+762 KRLTENKVKIYRTDRN
-777 DGEISIKIKKNKN
+777 GEISIKIKKNKN

>member
-1 MKRPILIATLG
+1 MKRPILIAALG

-73 KFLEYD
+73 KFLKYD
-79 YEKTYISLN
+79 YEKIYISLE

-93 GTIVSEKK
+93 CTIVSSKK

-110 LETEK
+110 IETEK

-139 IKIEGTYIKPS
+139 IKLEGTYIKPS
-150 KSRNYKGFDY
+150 KSRNYRGFDY

-187 NYLFMNLYK
+187 NYLFINLYK

-216 FLGILLGDKN
+216 FLGILLGDK
-226 SVEEDVKQNFS
+226 SSIEEDVRQNFA

-251 ISYVIICISALLKKI
+251 ISYVVICISVLFKKLKLN
-266 RIPKNIGKVIAS
+266 KNIRKVLTS
-278 FFLFMYLYLVG
+278 LVLFMYLYLVD

-297 VIMSTIVTMQMLFYK
+297 VIMSTIVIMQMLFYR
-312 KQDTITTIAFSSM
+312 KQDTITTIAFSSI
-325 IILMN
+325 IILIN

-343 YGGTIGIIVFQNKIF
+343 YGGTIGIILFVNRIS
-358 IESEK
+358 IESK
-363 EDFFRRFKSNLKD
+363 EDFFQRFKSYLKD

-382 SAQIIIMPIMIYY
+382 SAQTIIMPIIIYY

-420 GLVVIAIS
+420 GLVIIAIS
-428 FFKIPIISLIIKIY
+428 FFKIPIISLIIRFY
-442 NILIVILMKTADI
+442 NILIVILVRTADI
-455 ISKMP
+455 ISKIPM
-460 ISKIYLRTPTI
+460 SKIYLKTPTT
-471 LEIEIYYIIVIS
+471 LEIMFYYSVVFLIALFIYIK
-483 IIILINI
+483 
-490 IKSNRKFIKKIIQ
+490 KSNRKFIKKTIQ
-503 RKVYYLKNNLINNKN
+503 IDIYNLKNFFINNRN
-518 KILIFISIISLISI
+518 KVLIFISIVSLISI
-532 TSIRIPK
+532 TSIKIPK

-570 SENYNVGKNVLLP
+570 SESYDVGKNVLLP
-583 YLLDKGIT
+583 YLLDKRIT

-615 IKVKNVIISKQIET
+615 IKVKNVIISKQSET

-637 QIIKKKKIKLIVV
+637 KIIRKKRINLIIV
-650 QKGDKIK
+650 QKGTKIK
-657 LDNFTT
+657 IDNFTT
-663 VDIISPQSENLA
+663 VDILSPQSENIA

-707 LIREKVNLK
+707 LIKEKINLK

-738 VRPKIALIG
+738 VKPKIALIG

-762 RRLTENKVKIYRTDT
+762 KRLTENKVKIYRTDRN
-777 DGEISIKIKKNKN
+777 GEISIKIKKNKN

>member
-1 MKRPILIATLG
+1 MKRPILIAALG
-12 YIIGIVWGLSFKVVL
+12 YIIGIVWGLYFKVVL

-73 KFLEYD
+73 KFLKYD
-79 YEKTYISLN
+79 YEKIYISLE

-93 GTIVSEKK
+93 GTIVSSKK

-110 LETEK
+110 IETEK

-139 IKIEGTYIKPS
+139 IRLEGTYIKPS
-150 KSRNYKGFDY
+150 KSRNYRGFDY

-187 NYLFMNLYK
+187 NYLFINLYK

-216 FLGILLGDKN
+216 VLGILLGDK
-226 SVEEDVKQNFS
+226 SSIEEDVRQNFA

-251 ISYVIICISALLKKI
+251 ISYVVICISVLFKKLKLN
-266 RIPKNIGKVIAS
+266 KNIRKVLTS
-278 FFLFMYLYLVG
+278 LVLFMYLYLVD

-297 VIMSTIVTMQMLFYK
+297 VIMSTIVIMQMLFYR
-312 KQDTITTIAFSSM
+312 KQDTITTIAFSSI
-325 IILMN
+325 IILIN

-343 YGGTIGIIVFQNKIF
+343 YGGTIGIILFVNRIS
-358 IESEK
+358 IESK
-363 EDFFRRFKSNLKD
+363 EDFFQRFKSYLKD

-382 SAQIIIMPIMIYY
+382 SAQTIIMPIIIYY

-420 GLVVIAIS
+420 GLVIIAIS
-428 FFKIPIISLIIKIY
+428 FFKIPIISLIIRFY
-442 NILIVILMKTADI
+442 NILIVILVRTADI
-455 ISKMP
+455 ISKIPM
-460 ISKIYLRTPTI
+460 SKIYLKTPTT
-471 LEIEIYYIIVIS
+471 LEIIFYYSVVFLIALLIYIK
-483 IIILINI
+483 
-490 IKSNRKFIKKIIQ
+490 KSNRKFIKKTIQ
-503 RKVYYLKNNLINNKN
+503 IDIYNLKNFFINNRN
-518 KILIFISIISLISI
+518 KVLIFISIVSLISI
-532 TSIRIPK
+532 TSIKIPK

-570 SENYNVGKNVLLP
+570 SESYDVGKNVLLP
-583 YLLDKGIT
+583 YLLDKRIT

-615 IKVKNVIISKQIET
+615 IKVKNVIISKQSET

-637 QIIKKKKIKLIVV
+637 KIIRKKRINLIIVQKETKIKI
-650 QKGDKIK
+650 
-657 LDNFTT
+657 DNFTT
-663 VDIISPQSENLA
+663 VDILSPQSENIA

-707 LIREKVNLK
+707 LIKEKINLK

-738 VRPKIALIG
+738 VKPKIALIG
-747 VGENNKFGHPTEDVI
+747 VGENNKFGHPTKDVI
-762 RRLTENKVKIYRTDT
+762 KRLTENKIKIYRTDT
-777 DGEISIKIKKNKN
+777 DGEIRIKIKKSKN